1 MADITY
7 YASINNPSYNF
18 IDGNGNAT
26 TAIST
31 SSSVVSVSLKNND
44 VLYVT
49 SNANEYT
56 TQFTTKTWLYLEN
69 VTSVDEGV
77 NSLRAQNNTMTV
89 LMVVPPDCSM
99 LYETNTYKT
108 AVKYP
113 FSPARK
119 FSRSSNGDNTFL
131 LAYRDT
137 YTKST
142 VNISSAYDRVSIRNS
157 NGSLLETNQLT
168 KIISSSEVSSS
179 TFIDAS
185 SYSIVSSF
193 NLTRESS
200 DKFVS
205 KTYVDKTWYG
215 TLTNTSA
222 TSVKFNNTVTY
233 RAQDDGLYT
242 IYREKFNP
250 LHSAAEAVGILNRN
264 ITSQSYWATYNT
276 SVYYTN
282 TMTMKGVVADRD
294 GNVYYGDIYGRGASL
309 SLDNYTALSIPSII
323 TSVANKVKVG
333 TVDTSWF
340 NTLSTRSS
348 SSNETSTRETYI
360 EFNNHGID
368 DPVNGK
374 GGSFFMSTYTWV
386 SLSSFTKSASSIRTS
401 DVSIRVIDNYYEVT
415 RTTLDVDAAI
425 TFQEYVALYD
435 NKCSFSSS
443 VKTSVSETGNIYT
456 GNKSTSQSFN
466 SISSSSEINKKAIA
480 ISSTYTGSMY
490 ASVYNTEVS
499 VTNTASTTYTAT
511 RSTTSTQAYS
521 NLSTESCEVTS
532 YINMDGYSYYT
543 SFTGEL
549 AGLNRYG
556 DQLLYTSWVQSA
568 INYSS
573 TYEYRNSLS
582 QSIVKRVYK
591 TFGDPIN
598 STTVSQESLLSSTV
612 YRYTSKTSGST
623 ITYVSSYANSSANIP
638 EEYFSTYCT
647 TYKDITSS
655 WTYEGPDK
663 DDTSS
668 NPSYIFNVTVTSIG
682 TSSGTE
688 YVDSSS
694 TSSSRLNTLDYGGTT
709 YRLSDLISSKS
720 WINVGNTNFTENY
733 LYDYSVSSMFSYDD
747 TYIKSL
753 STYTTRLATSYTQPL
768 DTRQDYNSYSATK
781 STSLVGI
788 STGDRFIDRVE
799 ISRTYASSYS
809 VSNTVVY
816 YNGSTLDT
824 ISSRAELYDTSS
836 EQDIATVSRTFIS
849 SPSDLVTSSL
859 VINSTTETAGRGS
872 FVYSSRELVA
882 STSEQQNDTLVFAS
896 TFNTYSFYNS
906 SYTTSTLNTVEN
918 TLSATTY
925 EDWYNPVSWT
935 ETALSI
941 ATSTGVTETVVTNSG
956 VVSVTQSVT
965 YTPVYSTVDGVYVT
979 A

>member
-7 YASINNPSYNF
+7 YASINDPSYNF

-31 SSSVVSVSLKNND
+31 TTSTVSVSLKNND

-49 SNANEYT
+49 NNSARCDT
-56 TQFTTKTWLYLEN
+56 SSSSMTFLRLAPAK
-69 VTSVDEGV
+69 SVDEEV
-77 NSLRAQNNTMTV
+77 NSLRVQNDTMTI
-89 LMVVPPDCSM
+89 LMAVPPDCSM
-99 LYETNTYKT
+99 SYATHNYKT
-108 AVKYP
+108 IVEKP
-113 FSPARK
+113 FSPARR
-119 FSRSSNGDNTFL
+119 FSRDSNGDNLYL
-131 LAYRDT
+131 LAYRGT
-137 YTKST
+137 FTKST
-142 VNISSAYDRVSIRNS
+142 VNVSSAYDNVSIIDS
-157 NGSLLETNQLT
+157 NGSLLTTTQLT
-168 KIISSSEVSSS
+168 KIISSSEVSSY
-179 TFIDAS
+179 TFNEAS
-185 SYSIVSSF
+185 SYSVVTSATI
-193 NLTRESS
+193 TRESS
-200 DKFVS
+200 DEYVS

-215 TLTNTSA
+215 TLTGTSA
-222 TSVKFNNTVTY
+222 VFASIVTY

-242 IYREKFNP
+242 IHNVNFTPRY
-250 LHSAAEAVGILNRN
+250 AGAGAVGILNRN
-264 ITSQSYWATYNT
+264 ITSQSSWATYNT
-276 SVYYTN
+276 AVYYTN

-294 GNVYYGDIYGRGASL
+294 GNVYYGDIYGKGNQL
-309 SLDNYTALSIPSII
+309 YPDYNYTALGIPSII

-348 SSNETSTRETYI
+348 SSNEASTRETYI

-368 DPVNGK
+368 DPVNGE

-386 SLSSFTKSASSIRTS
+386 SVSKYSTATYSTRASSVNIY
-401 DVSIRVIDNYYEVT
+401 VVDNYEYVT
-415 RTTLDVDAAI
+415 TSALGIDAAVSFKEFRTI
-425 TFQEYVALYD
+425 YD

-443 VKTSVSETGNIYT
+443 VKTSTFRNTYT
-456 GNKSTSQSFN
+456 YSGKTSTSQSFN
-466 SISSSSEINKKAIA
+466 SISSSSTIGKTVAAIV
-480 ISSTYTGSMY
+480 SSYTGSMY
-490 ASVYNTEVS
+490 ASAYNDGVS

-511 RSTTSTQAYS
+511 MSTSISVAYS
-521 NLSTESCEVTS
+521 NMSTESCEVTS
-532 YINMDGYSYYT
+532 YINMNGYSYYT

-549 AGLNRYG
+549 AGQDSYG
-556 DQLLYTSWVQSA
+556 YQYLYTSWVQSA
-568 INYSS
+568 INESS
-573 TYEYRNSLS
+573 TYESRDALS
-582 QSIVKRVYK
+582 QSIVKIVYK

-623 ITYVSSYANSSANIP
+623 ITYVSSYANSSVNIP
-638 EEYFSTYCT
+638 EEYFSTYCA

-663 DDTSS
+663 NGD
-668 NPSYIFNVTVTSIG
+668 SYNFNVKVTSIG

-688 YVDSSS
+688 SVDSAS

-733 LYDYSVSSMFSYDD
+733 LYDYSVSSMFSFDD

-768 DTRQDYNSYSATK
+768 DTAQDYNSYSATK

-799 ISRTYASSYS
+799 ISRTYTSSYS

-824 ISSRAELYDTSS
+824 ISSRASLYDTSS
-836 EQDIATVSRTFIS
+836 EQDVSTVSRTFIS
-849 SPSDLVTSSL
+849 SPSDLTTSSL

>member
-1 MADITY
+1 MANITY
-7 YASINNPSYNF
+7 YASINDPSYNF

-26 TAIST
+26 TAVSTTTSTASISLVNNDIMYVTNNSTRCDTFST
-31 SSSVVSVSLKNND
+31 SMTFLRLAPAK
-44 VLYVT
+44 
-49 SNANEYT
+49 
-56 TQFTTKTWLYLEN
+56 
-69 VTSVDEGV
+69 SVDEEV
-77 NSLRAQNNTMTV
+77 NSLRVQNDKMTI
-89 LMVVPPDCSM
+89 LMAVPPDCSM
-99 LYETNTYKT
+99 SYETHNYKT
-108 AVKYP
+108 IVEKP
-113 FSPARK
+113 FSPARR
-119 FSRSSNGDNTFL
+119 FSRDSNLSGLFT

-142 VNISSAYDRVSIRNS
+142 VNISSAYDNVSIIDS
-157 NGSLLETNQLT
+157 NGSLLTTTQLT
-168 KIISSSEVSSS
+168 KIISSSEVSSY
-179 TFIDAS
+179 TFNDAS
-185 SYSIVSSF
+185 SYSIVTSTTI
-193 NLTRESS
+193 TRESS
-200 DKFVS
+200 DEYVS
-205 KTYVDKTWYG
+205 TTYVDKTWYG

-222 TSVKFNNTVTY
+222 VFVSNVTY

-242 IYREKFNP
+242 IYKVNFTPRY
-250 LHSAAEAVGILNRN
+250 AGAGAVGILNRN
-264 ITSQSYWATYNT
+264 ITSQSDWATYNT
-276 SVYYTN
+276 AVYYTN

-294 GNVYYGDIYGRGASL
+294 GNVYYGDIYGKGNQL
-309 SLDNYTALSIPSII
+309 YPDYNYSTLGVPSII
-323 TSVANKVKVG
+323 TSVGNKVKVG

-340 NTLSTRSS
+340 NTFSTRSS
-348 SSNETSTRETYI
+348 SSNTFSTRETYI

-368 DPVNGK
+368 DPVNGE
-374 GGSFFMSTYTWV
+374 GGSFFMSTYSWV
-386 SLSSFTKSASSIRTS
+386 SLSSYSTATYSTRTS
-401 DVSIRVIDNYYEVT
+401 SVSIYVVDNYEYLT
-415 RTTLDVDAAI
+415 SSTLGIDAAI
-425 TFQEYVALYD
+425 SFKEYRTIYD
-435 NKCSFSSS
+435 NKCSFSPSA
-443 VKTSVSETGNIYT
+443 KTSTFRNTYSYSGKT
-456 GNKSTSQSFN
+456 STSQSFN
-466 SISSSSEINKKAIA
+466 SISSSSKIDKTVAAIV
-480 ISSTYTGSMY
+480 SSYTGSMY
-490 ASVYNTEVS
+490 ASAYNDGVS

-511 RSTTSTQAYS
+511 MSASTSVAYS
-521 NLSTESCEVTS
+521 NTSTESCEVTS
-532 YINMDGYSYYT
+532 YINIDGYSYYT

-549 AGLNRYG
+549 AGPDSYG
-556 DQLLYTSWVQSA
+556 YQHLYTSWVQSA
-568 INYSS
+568 INESS
-573 TYEYRNSLS
+573 TYESRDALS

-612 YRYTSKTSGST
+612 YRYTTKTSGST
-623 ITYVSSYANSSANIP
+623 ITHVGSYANSSVNIP
-638 EEYFSTYCT
+638 EEYFSTHCA
-647 TYKDITSS
+647 TYRDITRSY
-655 WTYEGPDK
+655 TYEGPDK
-663 DDTSS
+663 DG
-668 NPSYIFNVTVTSIG
+668 NYYNFNVTVTSII

-694 TSSSRLNTLDYGGTT
+694 TSSSRLNTIDYGGTT

-733 LYDYSVSSMFSYDD
+733 SYDYSVSSMFSFDD

-768 DTRQDYNSYSATK
+768 DTAQDYNSYSVTR

-799 ISRTYASSYS
+799 ISRTYTSSYS
-809 VSNTVVY
+809 VSNTVAY

-849 SPSDLVTSSL
+849 SPSDLTTSSL

-896 TFNTYSFYNS
+896 TFNTMSFYNS

>member
-7 YASINNPSYNF
+7 YASINDPSYNF

-26 TAIST
+26 TAVST
-31 SSSVVSVSLKNND
+31 TTSTISVSLKNND

-49 SNANEYT
+49 NNSTRCDTSSSSMTFLRLAPA
-56 TQFTTKTWLYLEN
+56 
-69 VTSVDEGV
+69 TSVDEEV
-77 NSLRAQNNTMTV
+77 NSLRVQNDTMTI
-89 LMVVPPDCSM
+89 LMAVPPDCSM
-99 LYETNTYKT
+99 SYATHNYKT
-108 AVKYP
+108 IVNKP
-113 FSPARK
+113 FSPARR
-119 FSRSSNGDNTFL
+119 FSRDSNGDNLYL
-131 LAYRDT
+131 LAYRNT
-137 YTKST
+137 FTKST
-142 VNISSAYDRVSIRNS
+142 VNISSAYDNVSIIDS
-157 NGSLLETNQLT
+157 NGSLLTTTQLT
-168 KIISSSEVSSS
+168 KILSSSEVSSY
-179 TFIDAS
+179 TFNDAS
-185 SYSIVSSF
+185 SYSIVTSATI
-193 NLTRESS
+193 TRESS
-200 DKFVS
+200 DEYVS

-215 TLTNTSA
+215 TLTGTSA
-222 TSVKFNNTVTY
+222 VFASIITY
-233 RAQDDGLYT
+233 KAQDDGLYT
-242 IYREKFNP
+242 IHNVNFTPRY
-250 LHSAAEAVGILNRN
+250 AGAGAVGVLNRN
-264 ITSQSYWATYNT
+264 ITSQSDWATYNT
-276 SVYYTN
+276 AVYYTN

-294 GNVYYGDIYGRGASL
+294 GNVYYGDIYGKGNQL
-309 SLDNYTALSIPSII
+309 YPDYNYTTLGIPSII

-348 SSNETSTRETYI
+348 SSNEASTRETYI

-368 DPVNGK
+368 DSVNGK

-386 SLSSFTKSASSIRTS
+386 SLSKYSTATYSTRTS
-401 DVSIRVIDNYYEVT
+401 SVNIYVVDNYEYVT
-415 RTTLDVDAAI
+415 TSTLGIDAAI
-425 TFQEYVALYD
+425 SFKEYGTIYD

-443 VKTSVSETGNIYT
+443 VKTSTFRNTYT
-456 GNKSTSQSFN
+456 YSGKTSTSQSFN
-466 SISSSSEINKKAIA
+466 SISSSSEIDKTVAAIV
-480 ISSTYTGSMY
+480 SSYTGSMY
-490 ASVYNTEVS
+490 ASAYNDGVS

-511 RSTTSTQAYS
+511 MSTSTSVAYS
-521 NLSTESCEVTS
+521 NTSTESCEVTS
-532 YINMDGYSYYT
+532 YINMNGYSYYT

-549 AGLNRYG
+549 AGQDSYG
-556 DQLLYTSWVQSA
+556 YQHLYTSWVQSA
-568 INYSS
+568 INESS
-573 TYEYRNSLS
+573 TYEYRDALS
-582 QSIVKRVYK
+582 QSIVKIVYK

-623 ITYVSSYANSSANIP
+623 ITYISSYANSSVNIP

-663 DDTSS
+663 ANGD
-668 NPSYIFNVTVTSIG
+668 SYNFNVTVTSIG
-682 TSSGTE
+682 TSSGIE
-688 YVDSSS
+688 SVDSAS
-694 TSSSRLNTLDYGGTT
+694 TSSSRLNTIDYGGTT

-733 LYDYSVSSMFSYDD
+733 LYDYSVSSMFSFDD
-747 TYIKSL
+747 TYIQSL
-753 STYTTRLATSYTQPL
+753 STYTTRLATSYTHSL

-799 ISRTYASSYS
+799 ISRTYTSSYS
-809 VSNTVVY
+809 VSNTVAY

-849 SPSDLVTSSL
+849 SPSDLATSSL

>member
-7 YASINNPSYNF
+7 YASINDPSYNF

-26 TAIST
+26 TAVST
-31 SSSVVSVSLKNND
+31 TTSTISVSLKNNN

-49 SNANEYT
+49 NNNT
-56 TQFTTKTWLYLEN
+56 TRCDTSSSSMTFLRLAPA
-69 VTSVDEGV
+69 TSVDEEV
-77 NSLRAQNNTMTV
+77 NSLRVQNDTMTI

-99 LYETNTYKT
+99 SYETHNYKT
-108 AVKYP
+108 AVNKP
-113 FSPARK
+113 FSPARR
-119 FSRSSNGDNTFL
+119 FSRYSSDDDL
-131 LAYRDT
+131 YILAYRDT

-142 VNISSAYDRVSIRNS
+142 VNISSAYDNVSIIDSNS
-157 NGSLLETNQLT
+157 SLLTTTQLT
-168 KIISSSEVSSS
+168 KILSSSEVSSY
-179 TFIDAS
+179 TFNDNS
-185 SYSIVSSF
+185 SYSVVTNVNI
-193 NLTRESS
+193 TREPS
-200 DKFVS
+200 DEYVS
-205 KTYVDKTWYG
+205 KTYGDKTWYG
-215 TLTNTSA
+215 TLNDTSA
-222 TSVKFNNTVTY
+222 VFVSNVTY

-242 IYREKFNP
+242 I
-250 LHSAAEAVGILNRN
+250 HSVNFTPRYANAGAVGVLNRN
-264 ITSQSYWATYNT
+264 ITSQSDWATYNT
-276 SVYYTN
+276 YVYYTN

-294 GNVYYGDIYGRGASL
+294 GNVYYGDIYGKGNQLYPDYNYSTL
-309 SLDNYTALSIPSII
+309 SVPSII

-348 SSNETSTRETYI
+348 SSNATSTRETYI

-368 DPVNGK
+368 DPANGK
-374 GGSFFMSTYTWV
+374 GGSFFMSTYPWV
-386 SLSSFTKSASSIRTS
+386 SVSSYSSATYSTRTS
-401 DVSIRVIDNYYEVT
+401 SVSVYAVDNYEYI
-415 RTTLDVDAAI
+415 TTSTLGIDAAI
-425 TFQEYVALYD
+425 SFKEYRTIYD

-443 VKTSVSETGNIYT
+443 VKTSTFRNTYSYSGRT
-456 GNKSTSQSFN
+456 STSQSFN
-466 SISSSSEINKKAIA
+466 SVSSSSKIDKTVAAIV
-480 ISSTYTGSMY
+480 SSYTGSMY
-490 ASVYNTEVS
+490 ASAYNEGVS

-511 RSTTSTQAYS
+511 MSASTSVAYS
-521 NLSTESCEVTS
+521 NTSTESCEVTS
-532 YINMDGYSYYT
+532 YINMNGYSYYT

-549 AGLNRYG
+549 AGSDSYG
-556 DQLLYTSWVQSA
+556 YQHLYTSWVQSA
-568 INYSS
+568 INESS
-573 TYEYRNSLS
+573 TYESRNALS
-582 QSIVKRVYK
+582 QSIVKVVYK

-598 STTVSQESLLSSTV
+598 STTVSQESILSSTV

-623 ITYVSSYANSSANIP
+623 ITHVGSYANSSVNIP

-647 TYKDITSS
+647 TYKDTTSS

-663 DDTSS
+663 NGDYY
-668 NPSYIFNVTVTSIG
+668 NFNVKVTSIG

-694 TSSSRLNTLDYGGTT
+694 TSSSRLNTIDYGGTT

-733 LYDYSVSSMFSYDD
+733 LYDYSVSSMFSFND
-747 TYIKSL
+747 TYIQSL

-768 DTRQDYNSYSATK
+768 DTAQDYNSYSATK
-781 STSLVGI
+781 STSLVEI

-799 ISRTYASSYS
+799 ISRTYTSSYS
-809 VSNTVVY
+809 VTNTVAY

-849 SPSDLVTSSL
+849 SPSDLTTSSL
-859 VINSTTETAGRGS
+859 VINSTTETAGSGS

-906 SYTTSTLNTVEN
+906 SYTTSTFNTVEN

-941 ATSTGVTETVVTNSG
+941 ATSTGATETVATNSG
-956 VVSVTQSVT
+956 VVSVTQSISF
-965 YTPVYSTVDGVYVT
+965 TPVYSTVDGVYVT

>member
-7 YASINNPSYNF
+7 YASINDPSYNF

-26 TAIST
+26 TAVST
-31 SSSVVSVSLKNND
+31 TTSTVSVSLKNND

-49 SNANEYT
+49 NNSTRCDTSSISMTFLRLAPAN
-56 TQFTTKTWLYLEN
+56 
-69 VTSVDEGV
+69 SVDEGV
-77 NSLRAQNNTMTV
+77 NSLRVQNDTMTI
-89 LMVVPPDCSM
+89 LMAVPPDCSM
-99 LYETNTYKT
+99 SYATHPYKT
-108 AVKYP
+108 IVNKP
-113 FSPARK
+113 FSPARR
-119 FSRSSNGDNTFL
+119 FSRDSNGDNLYL
-131 LAYRDT
+131 LAYRNT
-137 YTKST
+137 FTKST
-142 VNISSAYDRVSIRNS
+142 VNVSSAYDNVSIIDSNS
-157 NGSLLETNQLT
+157 SLLTTTQLT
-168 KIISSSEVSSS
+168 KILSSSEVSSY
-179 TFIDAS
+179 TFNDVS
-185 SYSIVSSF
+185 SYSVVTSTTI
-193 NLTRESS
+193 TRESS
-200 DKFVS
+200 DEYVN
-205 KTYVDKTWYG
+205 KTYGDKTWYG
-215 TLTNTSA
+215 TLANTSA
-222 TSVKFNNTVTY
+222 VFVSNVTY

-242 IYREKFNP
+242 TYSVNFMPRY
-250 LHSAAEAVGILNRN
+250 AGAGAVGILNRN
-264 ITSQSYWATYNT
+264 ITSQSDWATSNPD
-276 SVYYTN
+276 VYYTN

-294 GNVYYGDIYGRGASL
+294 GNVYYGDIYGKGNQLYPDSH
-309 SLDNYTALSIPSII
+309 YTTLGIPSII
-323 TSVANKVKVG
+323 TSVTNKVKVG

-340 NTLSTRSS
+340 STLSTRSS
-348 SSNETSTRETYI
+348 SSNEASTRETYI

-386 SLSSFTKSASSIRTS
+386 SLSKYSTATYSTRASSVNIY
-401 DVSIRVIDNYYEVT
+401 VVDNYEYVT
-415 RTTLDVDAAI
+415 TSALGIDAAVS
-425 TFQEYVALYD
+425 FKEYGTIYD

-443 VKTSVSETGNIYT
+443 VKTSTFRNTYT
-456 GNKSTSQSFN
+456 YSGKTSTSQSFN
-466 SISSSSEINKKAIA
+466 SISSSYTIDKTVAAIV
-480 ISSTYTGSMY
+480 SSYTGSMY
-490 ASVYNTEVS
+490 ASAYNDGVS

-511 RSTTSTQAYS
+511 MSASTSVAYS
-521 NLSTESCEVTS
+521 NMSIESCEVTS
-532 YINMDGYSYYT
+532 YINMNGYSYYT

-549 AGLNRYG
+549 AGQDSYG
-556 DQLLYTSWVQSA
+556 YQYLYTSWVQSA
-568 INYSS
+568 INESS
-573 TYEYRNSLS
+573 TYESRDALS
-582 QSIVKRVYK
+582 QSIVKIVYK

-623 ITYVSSYANSSANIP
+623 ITHVSSYANSSVNIP
-638 EEYFSTYCT
+638 EEYFSTYCA

-663 DDTSS
+663 TNGD
-668 NPSYIFNVTVTSIG
+668 SYNFNVTVTSIG

-688 YVDSSS
+688 SVGSSS

-709 YRLSDLISSKS
+709 YRLSGLISSKS

-733 LYDYSVSSMFSYDD
+733 LYDYSVSSMFSFND
-747 TYIKSL
+747 TYIQSL
-753 STYTTRLATSYTQPL
+753 STYTTRLATSYTHSL

-799 ISRTYASSYS
+799 ISRTYTSSYS

-816 YNGSTLDT
+816 YNDSTLDT

-849 SPSDLVTSSL
+849 SPSDLATSSL

-925 EDWYNPVSWT
+925 EDWYSPVSWT

>member
-26 TAIST
+26 TAVSTTTSTANISLVNNVMYVTNNSTRCDTFST
-31 SSSVVSVSLKNND
+31 SMTGLR
-44 VLYVT
+44 LAAT
-49 SNANEYT
+49 
-56 TQFTTKTWLYLEN
+56 
-69 VTSVDEGV
+69 TSVAEEV
-77 NSLRAQNNTMTV
+77 NSLRVQNNTMTI

-99 LYETNTYKT
+99 SYETHNYKT
-108 AVKYP
+108 IVNKP

-119 FSRSSNGDNTFL
+119 FSRDSNLSDLFT

-142 VNISSAYDRVSIRNS
+142 VNISSAYDNVSIIDS
-157 NGSLLETNQLT
+157 NGSLLTTTQLT
-168 KIISSSEVSSS
+168 KIISSSEVSSY
-179 TFIDAS
+179 TFNDAS
-185 SYSIVSSF
+185 SYSIVTSVTI
-193 NLTRESS
+193 TRESS
-200 DKFVS
+200 DEYVS
-205 KTYVDKTWYG
+205 KAYVDKTWYG

-222 TSVKFNNTVTY
+222 VFVSIVTY

-242 IYREKFNP
+242 INNVNFTPRYVV
-250 LHSAAEAVGILNRN
+250 AGAVGILNRN
-264 ITSQSYWATYNT
+264 ITSQSDWATYNT
-276 SVYYTN
+276 AVYYTN

-294 GNVYYGDIYGRGASL
+294 GNVYYGDIYGKGNQL
-309 SLDNYTALSIPSII
+309 HPDYNYSTLGVPSII
-323 TSVANKVKVG
+323 TKVANKVKVS

-340 NTLSTRSS
+340 NTFSTRSS
-348 SSNETSTRETYI
+348 SSNEASTRETYI

-368 DPVNGK
+368 DPVNGE
-374 GGSFFMSTYTWV
+374 GGSFFMSTYSWV
-386 SLSSFTKSASSIRTS
+386 SLSSYSTSTYSTRTSSVSIYVVDNYEDLTSSILS
-401 DVSIRVIDNYYEVT
+401 
-415 RTTLDVDAAI
+415 VDAAI
-425 TFQEYVALYD
+425 AFKEYRTVYD
-435 NKCSFSSS
+435 NKCSFSPS
-443 VKTSVSETGNIYT
+443 VKTSTFRNTYSYSGKT
-456 GNKSTSQSFN
+456 STSQSFN
-466 SISSSSEINKKAIA
+466 SISSSSKIDKTVAAIV
-480 ISSTYTGSMY
+480 STYTGSMY
-490 ASVYNTEVS
+490 ASAYNDGVS
-499 VTNTASTTYTAT
+499 VTNTTSTTYTAT
-511 RSTTSTQAYS
+511 MSSTSSVAYS
-521 NLSTESCEVTS
+521 NMSTESCEVTS

-549 AGLNRYG
+549 AGQDSYG
-556 DQLLYTSWVQSA
+556 HQHLYTSWVQSA
-568 INYSS
+568 INESS
-573 TYEYRNSLS
+573 TYEYRNGLS
-582 QSIVKRVYK
+582 QAIVKRVYK

-612 YRYTSKTSGST
+612 YRYTSKTGGST

-638 EEYFSTYCT
+638 EEYFSTYYT
-647 TYKDITSS
+647 TYKDITRSY
-655 WTYEGPDK
+655 TYEGPDK
-663 DDTSS
+663 D
-668 NPSYIFNVTVTSIG
+668 NYYYNFNVTVTSIG
-682 TSSGTE
+682 SSSGTE

-694 TSSSRLNTLDYGGTT
+694 TSSSRLNTIDYGGTT

-733 LYDYSVSSMFSYDD
+733 LYDYSVSSMFSFDD

-768 DTRQDYNSYSATK
+768 DTAQDYNSYSATK

-809 VSNTVVY
+809 VSNTVAY

-849 SPSDLVTSSL
+849 SPSDLITSSL

-882 STSEQQNDTLVFAS
+882 STSEQQNDTLIFAS

-956 VVSVTQSVT
+956 VVSVTQSIT

>member
-26 TAIST
+26 TAVST
-31 SSSVVSVSLKNND
+31 TTSTVSVSLKNND

-49 SNANEYT
+49 NNSTRCDTFSSSMTFLRLAPA
-56 TQFTTKTWLYLEN
+56 K
-69 VTSVDEGV
+69 SVDEEV
-77 NSLRAQNNTMTV
+77 NSLRVQNDTMTI
-89 LMVVPPDCSM
+89 LMAVPPDCSM
-99 LYETNTYKT
+99 SYETHNYKT
-108 AVKYP
+108 IVEKP

-119 FSRSSNGDNTFL
+119 FSRDSNLSDLFT
-131 LAYRDT
+131 LAYRGT
-137 YTKST
+137 FTKST
-142 VNISSAYDRVSIRNS
+142 VNISSAYDNVSIIDSNS
-157 NGSLLETNQLT
+157 SLLTTTQLT
-168 KIISSSEVSSS
+168 KIISSSEVSSY
-179 TFIDAS
+179 TFNEAS
-185 SYSIVSSF
+185 SYSIVTSATI
-193 NLTRESS
+193 TRESS
-200 DKFVS
+200 DEYVS

-215 TLTNTSA
+215 TLTGTSA
-222 TSVKFNNTVTY
+222 VFVSNVTY

-242 IYREKFNP
+242 IHGVNFTPRYAK
-250 LHSAAEAVGILNRN
+250 AGAVGILNRN
-264 ITSQSYWATYNT
+264 ITSQSDWATYNT
-276 SVYYTN
+276 AVYYTN

-294 GNVYYGDIYGRGASL
+294 GNVYYGDIYGKGNQLYPDA
-309 SLDNYTALSIPSII
+309 NYSTLGVPSII

-348 SSNETSTRETYI
+348 SSNEASTRETYI

-368 DPVNGK
+368 DPVNGE

-386 SLSSFTKSASSIRTS
+386 SLSKYSTAAYSTRASS
-401 DVSIRVIDNYYEVT
+401 VSIYVVDNYEYLT
-415 RTTLDVDAAI
+415 SSTLGIDAAI
-425 TFQEYVALYD
+425 SFKEFRTIYD

-443 VKTSVSETGNIYT
+443 VKTSTFRNTYT
-456 GNKSTSQSFN
+456 YSGKTSTSQSFN
-466 SISSSSEINKKAIA
+466 SISSSSEIDKTVAAIV
-480 ISSTYTGSMY
+480 SSYTGSMY
-490 ASVYNTEVS
+490 ASAYNDGVS

-511 RSTTSTQAYS
+511 MSTSISVAYS
-521 NLSTESCEVTS
+521 NTSTESCEVTS
-532 YINMDGYSYYT
+532 YINKDGYSYYT

-549 AGLNRYG
+549 AGQDSYG
-556 DQLLYTSWVQSA
+556 YQYLYTSWIQSA
-568 INYSS
+568 INESS
-573 TYEYRNSLS
+573 TYEYRDALS
-582 QSIVKRVYK
+582 QSIVRIVYK

-623 ITYVSSYANSSANIP
+623 ITYVSSYANSSVNIP
-638 EEYFSTYCT
+638 EEYFSTHCA

-663 DDTSS
+663 TNGD
-668 NPSYIFNVTVTSIG
+668 SYNFNVTVTSIG

-694 TSSSRLNTLDYGGTT
+694 TSSSRLNTIDYGGTT

-733 LYDYSVSSMFSYDD
+733 LYDYSVSSMFSFND

-768 DTRQDYNSYSATK
+768 DTAQDYNSYSATK

-788 STGDRFIDRVE
+788 STGDRFIDRIE
-799 ISRTYASSYS
+799 ISRTYTSSYS

-849 SPSDLVTSSL
+849 SPSDLATSSL
-859 VINSTTETAGRGS
+859 VINSTTETTGIGS

-925 EDWYNPVSWT
+925 EGWYNPVSWT

>member
-7 YASINNPSYNF
+7 YASINDPSYNF

-26 TAIST
+26 TAVST
-31 SSSVVSVSLKNND
+31 TTSTVNVSLINND

-49 SNANEYT
+49 NNSTRCDTMASSMT
-56 TQFTTKTWLYLEN
+56 FLRLAPA
-69 VTSVDEGV
+69 TSVDEGV
-77 NSLRAQNNTMTV
+77 NSLRVQNDAMTI
-89 LMVVPPDCSM
+89 LMAVPPDCSM
-99 LYETNTYKT
+99 SYETHNYKT
-108 AVKYP
+108 IVNKP

-119 FSRSSNGDNTFL
+119 FSRDSNLSDLFT

-142 VNISSAYDRVSIRNS
+142 VNVSSAYDNVSIIDS
-157 NGSLLETNQLT
+157 NGSLLTTTQLT
-168 KIISSSEVSSS
+168 KIISSSEVSSY
-179 TFIDAS
+179 TFNDNS
-185 SYSIVSSF
+185 SYSIVTSTTI
-193 NLTRESS
+193 TRESS
-200 DKFVS
+200 DEYVS

-215 TLTNTSA
+215 TLTGTSA
-222 TSVKFNNTVTY
+222 VFASNVTY

-242 IYREKFNP
+242 IYRVNFTPRYAN
-250 LHSAAEAVGILNRN
+250 AGAVGILNRN
-264 ITSQSYWATYNT
+264 ITSQSDWATHNT
-276 SVYYTN
+276 AVHYTN

-294 GNVYYGDIYGRGASL
+294 GNVYYGDIYGKGNQL
-309 SLDNYTALSIPSII
+309 YPDYNYTALGIPSII

-340 NTLSTRSS
+340 STLSTRSS
-348 SSNETSTRETYI
+348 SSNEASTRETYI

-386 SLSSFTKSASSIRTS
+386 SVSKYSTAAYSTRTS
-401 DVSIRVIDNYYEVT
+401 YVNIYVVDNYEYVT
-415 RTTLDVDAAI
+415 TSTLGIDAAI
-425 TFQEYVALYD
+425 SFKEYGTIYD

-443 VKTSVSETGNIYT
+443 VKTSTFRNTYT
-456 GNKSTSQSFN
+456 YSGKTSTSQSFI
-466 SISSSSEINKKAIA
+466 SISSSSEIDKTVAA
-480 ISSTYTGSMY
+480 LVSSYTGSMY
-490 ASVYNTEVS
+490 ASAYNDGVS

-511 RSTTSTQAYS
+511 MSASTSIAYS
-521 NLSTESCEVTS
+521 NTSTESCEVTS

-549 AGLNRYG
+549 AGQDSHGY
-556 DQLLYTSWVQSA
+556 QYLYTSWVQSA
-568 INYSS
+568 INESS
-573 TYEYRNSLS
+573 TYESRDALS
-582 QSIVKRVYK
+582 QSIVKIVYK

-612 YRYTSKTSGST
+612 YRYTSKTGGST
-623 ITYVSSYANSSANIP
+623 ITYVSSYANSSVNIP
-638 EEYFSTYCT
+638 EEYFSTYCA

-663 DDTSS
+663 NGDYY
-668 NPSYIFNVTVTSIG
+668 NFNVKVTSIG

-688 YVDSSS
+688 SVDLAS

-709 YRLSDLISSKS
+709 YRLSNLISSKS

-733 LYDYSVSSMFSYDD
+733 LYDYSVSSMFSFND

-753 STYTTRLATSYTQPL
+753 STYTTRLATSYTRSL

-809 VSNTVVY
+809 VSNTIVY

-849 SPSDLVTSSL
+849 SPSDLATSSL
-859 VINSTTETAGRGS
+859 VIDSTTETAGRGS

-941 ATSTGVTETVVTNSG
+941 ATSTGVTETAVTNSG

>member
-7 YASINNPSYNF
+7 YASINDPSYNF

-31 SSSVVSVSLKNND
+31 TTSTVSVSLKNND

-49 SNANEYT
+49 NNSTRCDTSSSSMTFLRLAPAN
-56 TQFTTKTWLYLEN
+56 
-69 VTSVDEGV
+69 SVDEEV
-77 NSLRAQNNTMTV
+77 NSLRVQNDTMTI
-89 LMVVPPDCSM
+89 LMAVPPDCSM
-99 LYETNTYKT
+99 SYATHNYKT
-108 AVKYP
+108 IVNKP
-113 FSPARK
+113 FSPARR
-119 FSRSSNGDNTFL
+119 FSRDSNGDNLYL
-131 LAYRDT
+131 LAYRGT
-137 YTKST
+137 FTKST
-142 VNISSAYDRVSIRNS
+142 VNVSSAYDNVSIIDSNS
-157 NGSLLETNQLT
+157 SLLTTTQLT
-168 KIISSSEVSSS
+168 KIISSSEVSSY
-179 TFIDAS
+179 TFNEAS
-185 SYSIVSSF
+185 SYSIVTSATI
-193 NLTRESS
+193 TRESS
-200 DKFVS
+200 DEYVS

-215 TLTNTSA
+215 TLTGTSA
-222 TSVKFNNTVTY
+222 VFASIVTY
-233 RAQDDGLYT
+233 KAQDDGLYT
-242 IYREKFNP
+242 IHGVNFTPRYAN
-250 LHSAAEAVGILNRN
+250 AGAVGILNRN
-264 ITSQSYWATYNT
+264 ITSQSDWATYNT
-276 SVYYTN
+276 AVYYTN

-294 GNVYYGDIYGRGASL
+294 GNVYYGDIYGKGNQL
-309 SLDNYTALSIPSII
+309 YPDYNYTGLGIPSII

-368 DPVNGK
+368 DPVKGE

-386 SLSSFTKSASSIRTS
+386 SVSRYSSATYSTRTS
-401 DVSIRVIDNYYEVT
+401 SVNIYVVDNYEYVT
-415 RTTLDVDAAI
+415 TSTLGIDAAI
-425 TFQEYVALYD
+425 SFKEFRTIYD

-443 VKTSVSETGNIYT
+443 VKTSTFRNTYT
-456 GNKSTSQSFN
+456 YSGKTSTSQSFN
-466 SISSSSEINKKAIA
+466 SISSSSTIDKTVAAIV
-480 ISSTYTGSMY
+480 SSYTGSMY
-490 ASVYNTEVS
+490 ASAYNDGVS

-511 RSTTSTQAYS
+511 MSTSISVAYS
-521 NLSTESCEVTS
+521 NTSTESCEVTS
-532 YINMDGYSYYT
+532 YINMNGYSYYT

-549 AGLNRYG
+549 AGQDSYG
-556 DQLLYTSWVQSA
+556 YQYLYTSWVQSA
-568 INYSS
+568 INESS
-573 TYEYRNSLS
+573 TYESRDALS
-582 QSIVKRVYK
+582 QSIVKIVYK

-623 ITYVSSYANSSANIP
+623 ITHVSSYANSSVNIP
-638 EEYFSTYCT
+638 EEYFSTYCA

-663 DDTSS
+663 NGD
-668 NPSYIFNVTVTSIG
+668 SYNFNVKVTSIG

-709 YRLSDLISSKS
+709 YRLSGLISSKS

-733 LYDYSVSSMFSYDD
+733 LYDYSVSSMFSFND
-747 TYIKSL
+747 TYIQSL

-768 DTRQDYNSYSATK
+768 DTSQDYNSYSATK

-799 ISRTYASSYS
+799 ISRTYTSSYS

-849 SPSDLVTSSL
+849 SPSDLATSSL

>member
-26 TAIST
+26 TAVST
-31 SSSVVSVSLKNND
+31 TTSTVSVSLKNND

-49 SNANEYT
+49 NNSTRCDTFSSSMTFLRLAPA
-56 TQFTTKTWLYLEN
+56 K
-69 VTSVDEGV
+69 SVDEEV
-77 NSLRAQNNTMTV
+77 NSLRVQNDTMTI
-89 LMVVPPDCSM
+89 LMAVPPDCSM
-99 LYETNTYKT
+99 SYETHNYKT
-108 AVKYP
+108 IVEKP

-119 FSRSSNGDNTFL
+119 FSRDSNLSDLFT
-131 LAYRDT
+131 LAYRGT
-137 YTKST
+137 FTKST
-142 VNISSAYDRVSIRNS
+142 VNVSSAYDNVSIIDSNS
-157 NGSLLETNQLT
+157 SLLTTTQLT
-168 KIISSSEVSSS
+168 KIISSSEVSSY
-179 TFIDAS
+179 TFNEAS
-185 SYSIVSSF
+185 SYSVATSTTI
-193 NLTRESS
+193 TRESS
-200 DKFVS
+200 DEYVN
-205 KTYVDKTWYG
+205 KTYADKTWYG
-215 TLTNTSA
+215 TLANTSA
-222 TSVKFNNTVTY
+222 VFASNVTY

-242 IYREKFNP
+242 INSVNFTPRYAN
-250 LHSAAEAVGILNRN
+250 AGAVGILNRN
-264 ITSQSYWATYNT
+264 ITSQSDWATRST
-276 SVYYTN
+276 AVYYTS

-294 GNVYYGDIYGRGASL
+294 GNVYYGDIYGKGNQL
-309 SLDNYTALSIPSII
+309 HPDYNYTSLGIPAII

-348 SSNETSTRETYI
+348 SFNETSTRETYI

-368 DPVNGK
+368 DPVDGE

-386 SLSSFTKSASSIRTS
+386 SVSKYSTATYSTRASSVNIY
-401 DVSIRVIDNYYEVT
+401 VVDNYEYVT
-415 RTTLDVDAAI
+415 TSALGIDAAI
-425 TFQEYVALYD
+425 SFKEFRTIYD

-443 VKTSVSETGNIYT
+443 VKTSTFRNTYT
-456 GNKSTSQSFN
+456 YSGKTSTSQSFN
-466 SISSSSEINKKAIA
+466 SISSSSTIDKTVAAIV
-480 ISSTYTGSMY
+480 SSYTGSIY
-490 ASVYNTEVS
+490 ASAYNDGVS

-511 RSTTSTQAYS
+511 MASTSSIAYS
-521 NLSTESCEVTS
+521 NMATESCEVTS
-532 YINMDGYSYYT
+532 YINMNGYSYYT

-549 AGLNRYG
+549 AGQDSYG
-556 DQLLYTSWVQSA
+556 YQYLYTSWVQSA
-568 INYSS
+568 INESS
-573 TYEYRNSLS
+573 TYEYRDALS
-582 QSIVKRVYK
+582 QSIVKKVYK

-612 YRYTSKTSGST
+612 YRYTSKTSGSI
-623 ITYVSSYANSSANIP
+623 ITHVGSYTNSSVNIP
-638 EEYFSTYCT
+638 EEYFSTHCA

-663 DDTSS
+663 NGDYY
-668 NPSYIFNVTVTSIG
+668 NFNVKVTSIG

-694 TSSSRLNTLDYGGTT
+694 TSSSRLNTIDYGGTT

-733 LYDYSVSSMFSYDD
+733 LYDYSVSSMFSFND
-747 TYIKSL
+747 TYIQSL

-768 DTRQDYNSYSATK
+768 DTAQDYNSYSATK

-799 ISRTYASSYS
+799 ISRTYTSSYS

-836 EQDIATVSRTFIS
+836 EQGIATVSRTFIS
-849 SPSDLVTSSL
+849 SPSDLTTSSL

-935 ETALSI
+935 ETTLSI

>member
-7 YASINNPSYNF
+7 YASINDPSYNF

-31 SSSVVSVSLKNND
+31 TTSTASLSLKNND

-49 SNANEYT
+49 NNSIRCDTSSSSMTFLRLAPA
-56 TQFTTKTWLYLEN
+56 K
-69 VTSVDEGV
+69 SVDEEV
-77 NSLRAQNNTMTV
+77 NSLRVQNDTMTI
-89 LMVVPPDCSM
+89 LMAVPPAYSM
-99 LYETNTYKT
+99 SYETHNYKT
-108 AVKYP
+108 IVEKP
-113 FSPARK
+113 FSPARR
-119 FSRSSNGDNTFL
+119 FSRDSNGDNLYL
-131 LAYRDT
+131 LAYRNT
-137 YTKST
+137 FTKST
-142 VNISSAYDRVSIRNS
+142 VNISSAYDNASIIDS
-157 NGSLLETNQLT
+157 NGSLVTTTQLT
-168 KIISSSEVSSS
+168 KIISSSEVSSY
-179 TFIDAS
+179 TFNDAS
-185 SYSIVSSF
+185 SYSIVTYTT
-193 NLTRESS
+193 LTRESS
-200 DKFVS
+200 DKYVS
-205 KTYVDKTWYG
+205 NTYVDKTWYG
-215 TLTNTSA
+215 TLTGTSA
-222 TSVKFNNTVTY
+222 MFVSNVTY

-242 IYREKFNP
+242 IHGVNFTPRY
-250 LHSAAEAVGILNRN
+250 AGAGAVGILNRN
-264 ITSQSYWATYNT
+264 ITSQSDWATYNT
-276 SVYYTN
+276 AVYYTN

-294 GNVYYGDIYGRGASL
+294 GNVYYGDIYGKGNQL
-309 SLDNYTALSIPSII
+309 QPDYNYTALGVPSII
-323 TSVANKVKVG
+323 TKVANKVKVS

-340 NTLSTRSS
+340 NTFSTRSS

-368 DPVNGK
+368 DPVNGE

-386 SLSSFTKSASSIRTS
+386 SLSSYSTSTYSTRTSSVSIYVVDNHEYLTSSILS
-401 DVSIRVIDNYYEVT
+401 
-415 RTTLDVDAAI
+415 VDAAI
-425 TFQEYVALYD
+425 AFKEYRTVYD
-435 NKCSFSSS
+435 NKCSFSPS
-443 VKTSVSETGNIYT
+443 VKTSTFRNTYSYSGKT
-456 GNKSTSQSFN
+456 SSSQSFN
-466 SISSSSEINKKAIA
+466 SISSSSKIDKTVAAIV
-480 ISSTYTGSMY
+480 STYTGSMY
-490 ASVYNTEVS
+490 ASAYNDGVS
-499 VTNTASTTYTAT
+499 VTNTTSTTYTAT
-511 RSTTSTQAYS
+511 MSSTSSVAYS
-521 NLSTESCEVTS
+521 NTSTASCEVTS

-549 AGLNRYG
+549 AGQDRYG
-556 DQLLYTSWVQSA
+556 NQLLYTSWVQSA
-568 INYSS
+568 INKSS
-573 TYEYRNSLS
+573 TYESRNGLS
-582 QSIVKRVYK
+582 QSIVKEVYK

-623 ITYVSSYANSSANIP
+623 ITHVSSYANSSVNIP

-663 DDTSS
+663 DGGYYS
-668 NPSYIFNVTVTSIG
+668 FNVTVTSIG
-682 TSSGTE
+682 TSSSTKYIG
-688 YVDSSS
+688 SSS
-694 TSSSRLNTLDYGGTT
+694 MSSSRLNTIDYGGTT

-733 LYDYSVSSMFSYDD
+733 LYDYSVSSMFSFDD

-799 ISRTYASSYS
+799 ISRTYTSSYS

-849 SPSDLVTSSL
+849 SPSDLTTSSL

-941 ATSTGVTETVVTNSG
+941 ATSTGVTETAVTNSG

-965 YTPVYSTVDGVYVT
+965 YTPVYSTVDGIYVT

>member
-7 YASINNPSYNF
+7 YASINDPSYNF

-26 TAIST
+26 TAVSTTTSTASISL
-31 SSSVVSVSLKNND
+31 VNND
-44 VLYVT
+44 VMYVT
-49 SNANEYT
+49 NNSTRCDTFSTSMTGLRLAT
-56 TQFTTKTWLYLEN
+56 AK
-69 VTSVDEGV
+69 SVDEEV
-77 NSLRAQNNTMTV
+77 NSLRVQNDTMTV

-99 LYETNTYKT
+99 SYETHSYKT
-108 AVKYP
+108 AVSYP
-113 FSPARK
+113 FSPARR
-119 FSRSSNGDNTFL
+119 FSRYSNLSNLFT

-142 VNISSAYDRVSIRNS
+142 VNISSAYDNVSIIDS
-157 NGSLLETNQLT
+157 NGSLLTTTQLT
-168 KIISSSEVSSS
+168 KIISSSEVSSY
-179 TFIDAS
+179 TFNDVS
-185 SYSIVSSF
+185 SYSIDAYF

-200 DKFVS
+200 DEFIS

-222 TSVKFNNTVTY
+222 TMGQFECSATY
-233 RAQDDGLYT
+233 SAQDDGLYT
-242 IYREKFNP
+242 IYNEQFKPRF
-250 LHSAAEAVGILNRN
+250 HDAEAVGILNRN
-264 ITSQSYWATYNT
+264 ITSQSDWATYNT
-276 SVYYTN
+276 YAYYTN

-294 GNVYYGDIYGRGASL
+294 GNVYYGDIYGRGAKL
-309 SLDNYTALSIPSII
+309 LPDVYTTFSIPAII
-323 TSVANKVKVG
+323 TSVGNKVKVG

-348 SSNETSTRETYI
+348 SSNTFSTRETYI

-368 DPVNGK
+368 DPVNGE

-386 SLSSFTKSASSIRTS
+386 SLSSYSTATYSTRTS
-401 DVSIRVIDNYYEVT
+401 SVSIYVVDNYEYLT
-415 RTTLDVDAAI
+415 SSTLGIDAAI
-425 TFQEYVALYD
+425 SFKEYRTIYD

-443 VKTSVSETGNIYT
+443 VKTSTFRNTYSYSGKT
-456 GNKSTSQSFN
+456 STSQSFN
-466 SISSSSEINKKAIA
+466 SISSSSKIDETVAAIV
-480 ISSTYTGSMY
+480 STYTGSMY
-490 ASVYNTEVS
+490 ASAYNDGVS

-511 RSTTSTQAYS
+511 MSASTSVAYS
-521 NLSTESCEVTS
+521 NTSTESCEVTS

-549 AGLNRYG
+549 AGPDSYG
-556 DQLLYTSWVQSA
+556 YQHLYTSWVQSA
-568 INYSS
+568 INESS
-573 TYEYRNSLS
+573 TYESRNALS
-582 QSIVKRVYK
+582 QSIIKRVYK

-623 ITYVSSYANSSANIP
+623 ITHVSSYANSSVNIP
-638 EEYFSTYCT
+638 EEYFSTYRA
-647 TYKDITSS
+647 TYRDITRSY
-655 WTYEGPDK
+655 TYEGPDK
-663 DDTSS
+663 DGNYYD
-668 NPSYIFNVTVTSIG
+668 FNITVTSIS

-694 TSSSRLNTLDYGGTT
+694 TSSSRLNTIDYGGTT

-733 LYDYSVSSMFSYDD
+733 LYDYSVSSMFSFND

-768 DTRQDYNSYSATK
+768 NTAQDYNSYSVTK

-799 ISRTYASSYS
+799 ISRTYTSSYS
-809 VSNTVVY
+809 VSNTVAY

-836 EQDIATVSRTFIS
+836 EQGIATVSRTFIS

-956 VVSVTQSVT
+956 VVSVTQSIT

>member
-1 MADITY
+1 MANITY
-7 YASINNPSYNF
+7 YASINDPSYNF

-26 TAIST
+26 TAVSTTTSTASISLVNNDIMYVTNNSTRCDTFST
-31 SSSVVSVSLKNND
+31 SMTGLRLAPAK
-44 VLYVT
+44 
-49 SNANEYT
+49 
-56 TQFTTKTWLYLEN
+56 
-69 VTSVDEGV
+69 SVDEEV
-77 NSLRAQNNTMTV
+77 NSLRVQNDTMTI
-89 LMVVPPDCSM
+89 LMAVPPDCSM
-99 LYETNTYKT
+99 SYETHNYKT
-108 AVKYP
+108 IVEKH
-113 FSPARK
+113 FSPARR
-119 FSRSSNGDNTFL
+119 FSRDSNLSDLFT

-142 VNISSAYDRVSIRNS
+142 VNISSAYDNVSIIDS
-157 NGSLLETNQLT
+157 NGSLLTTTQLT
-168 KIISSSEVSSS
+168 KIISSSEVSSY
-179 TFIDAS
+179 TFNDAS
-185 SYSIVSSF
+185 SYSVIGYF
-193 NLTRESS
+193 TLTRESS
-200 DKFVS
+200 DEYVS

-222 TSVKFNNTVTY
+222 QFVSNVTY

-242 IYREKFNP
+242 IRGVNFTPRY
-250 LHSAAEAVGILNRN
+250 AGAGAVGILNRN
-264 ITSQSYWATYNT
+264 ITSQSDWATYNT
-276 SVYYTN
+276 QVYYTN

-294 GNVYYGDIYGRGASL
+294 GNVYYGDIYGKGNQL
-309 SLDNYTALSIPSII
+309 YPDYNYSTLGVPSII
-323 TSVANKVKVG
+323 TSVGNKVKVG

-348 SSNETSTRETYI
+348 SSNTFSTRETYI

-368 DPVNGK
+368 DPVNGE

-386 SLSSFTKSASSIRTS
+386 SLSSYSTATYSTRTS
-401 DVSIRVIDNYYEVT
+401 SVSIYVVDNYEYLT
-415 RTTLDVDAAI
+415 SSTLSIDAAVS
-425 TFQEYVALYD
+425 FKEYRTIYD
-435 NKCSFSSS
+435 NKCSFSPSA
-443 VKTSVSETGNIYT
+443 KTSTFRNTYSYSGKT
-456 GNKSTSQSFN
+456 STSQSFN
-466 SISSSSEINKKAIA
+466 SISSSSKIDKTVAAIV
-480 ISSTYTGSMY
+480 STYTGSMY
-490 ASVYNTEVS
+490 ASAYNDGVS

-511 RSTTSTQAYS
+511 MSASTSVAYS
-521 NLSTESCEVTS
+521 NTSTESCEVTS

-549 AGLNRYG
+549 AGPDSYG
-556 DQLLYTSWVQSA
+556 YQHLYTSWVQSA
-568 INYSS
+568 INESS
-573 TYEYRNSLS
+573 TYESRNALS
-582 QSIVKRVYK
+582 QSIIKRVYK

-623 ITYVSSYANSSANIP
+623 ITHVSSYANSSVNIP
-638 EEYFSTYCT
+638 EEYFSTYCA
-647 TYKDITSS
+647 TYRDITRSY
-655 WTYEGPDK
+655 TYEGPDK
-663 DDTSS
+663 DG
-668 NPSYIFNVTVTSIG
+668 NYYNFNVTVTSIS

-733 LYDYSVSSMFSYDD
+733 LYDYSVSSMFSFDD

-768 DTRQDYNSYSATK
+768 NTAQDYNSYSVTK

-799 ISRTYASSYS
+799 ISRTYTSSYS
-809 VSNTVVY
+809 VSNTVAY

-849 SPSDLVTSSL
+849 SPSDLTTSSL

-956 VVSVTQSVT
+956 VVSVTQSIT

>member
-7 YASINNPSYNF
+7 YASINDPSYNF

-26 TAIST
+26 TAVST
-31 SSSVVSVSLKNND
+31 TTSTVSVSLKNND

-49 SNANEYT
+49 NNSTRCDTSSSSMTFLRLAPA
-56 TQFTTKTWLYLEN
+56 
-69 VTSVDEGV
+69 TSVDEEV
-77 NSLRAQNNTMTV
+77 NSLRVQNDTMTI
-89 LMVVPPDCSM
+89 LMAVPPDCSM
-99 LYETNTYKT
+99 SYATHNYKT
-108 AVKYP
+108 IVNKP
-113 FSPARK
+113 FSPARR
-119 FSRSSNGDNTFL
+119 FSRDSNGDNLYL
-131 LAYRDT
+131 LAYRGT
-137 YTKST
+137 FTKST
-142 VNISSAYDRVSIRNS
+142 VNVSSAYDNVSIIDSNS
-157 NGSLLETNQLT
+157 SLLTTTQLT
-168 KIISSSEVSSS
+168 KIISSSEVSSY
-179 TFIDAS
+179 TFNEAS
-185 SYSIVSSF
+185 SYSVVTSATI
-193 NLTRESS
+193 TRESS
-200 DKFVS
+200 DEYVN
-205 KTYVDKTWYG
+205 KTYGDKTWYG
-215 TLTNTSA
+215 TLASTSA
-222 TSVKFNNTVTY
+222 VFASNVTY

-242 IYREKFNP
+242 I
-250 LHSAAEAVGILNRN
+250 HSVNFTPRYANAGAVGILNRN
-264 ITSQSYWATYNT
+264 ITSQSDWATSNT
-276 SVYYTN
+276 AVYYTN

-294 GNVYYGDIYGRGASL
+294 GNVYYGDIYGKGNQL
-309 SLDNYTALSIPSII
+309 HPDYNYSTLGVPSII

-348 SSNETSTRETYI
+348 SSDEASTRETYI

-368 DPVNGK
+368 DPVNGE

-386 SLSSFTKSASSIRTS
+386 SLSKYSTATYSTRTS
-401 DVSIRVIDNYYEVT
+401 SVNIYVVDNYEYVT
-415 RTTLDVDAAI
+415 TSTLGIDAAI
-425 TFQEYVALYD
+425 SFKEYRTIYD

-443 VKTSVSETGNIYT
+443 VKTSTFRNTYT
-456 GNKSTSQSFN
+456 YSGKTSTSQSFN
-466 SISSSSEINKKAIA
+466 SISSSSKIDKTVAAIV
-480 ISSTYTGSMY
+480 SSYTGSMY
-490 ASVYNTEVS
+490 ASAYNDGVS

-511 RSTTSTQAYS
+511 MSASTSIAYS
-521 NLSTESCEVTS
+521 NTSTESCEVTS
-532 YINMDGYSYYT
+532 YINMNGYSYYT

-549 AGLNRYG
+549 AGSDKYG
-556 DQLLYTSWVQSA
+556 YQYLYTSWVQSA
-568 INYSS
+568 INESS
-573 TYEYRNSLS
+573 TYEYRDALS
-582 QSIVKRVYK
+582 QSIVKIVYK

-598 STTVSQESLLSSTV
+598 STTVSQESLISSTV

-623 ITYVSSYANSSANIP
+623 ITHVSSYSNSSVNIP
-638 EEYFSTYCT
+638 EEYFSAYYT
-647 TYKDITSS
+647 TYRDTTSS

-663 DDTSS
+663 NGDYY
-668 NPSYIFNVTVTSIG
+668 NFNVTVTSIG

-688 YVDSSS
+688 SVDSAS
-694 TSSSRLNTLDYGGTT
+694 TSSSRLNTIDYGGTT

-733 LYDYSVSSMFSYDD
+733 LYDYSVSSMFSFND
-747 TYIKSL
+747 TYIQSL

-768 DTRQDYNSYSATK
+768 DTAQDYNSYSATK

-788 STGDRFIDRVE
+788 SNGDRFIDRIE

-849 SPSDLVTSSL
+849 SPSDLTTSSL

-925 EDWYNPVSWT
+925 EGWYNPVSWT

>member
-7 YASINNPSYNF
+7 YASINDPSYNF

-26 TAIST
+26 TAVST
-31 SSSVVSVSLKNND
+31 TTSTVSVSLKNND

-49 SNANEYT
+49 NNSIRCDTSSSSMTFLRLAPG
-56 TQFTTKTWLYLEN
+56 K
-69 VTSVDEGV
+69 SVDEEV
-77 NSLRAQNNTMTV
+77 NSLRVQNDTMTI
-89 LMVVPPDCSM
+89 LMAVPPDCSM
-99 LYETNTYKT
+99 SYETHNYKT
-108 AVKYP
+108 IVNKP
-113 FSPARK
+113 FSPARR
-119 FSRSSNGDNTFL
+119 FSRDSNGDNLYL
-131 LAYRDT
+131 LAYRNT
-137 YTKST
+137 FTKST
-142 VNISSAYDRVSIRNS
+142 VNISSAYDNVSIIDS
-157 NGSLLETNQLT
+157 NGSLLTTTQLT
-168 KIISSSEVSSS
+168 KILSSSEVSSY
-179 TFIDAS
+179 TFNDAS
-185 SYSIVSSF
+185 SYSIVTSATI
-193 NLTRESS
+193 TRESS
-200 DKFVS
+200 DQYVS

-215 TLTNTSA
+215 TLTGTSA
-222 TSVKFNNTVTY
+222 VFVSNVTY

-242 IYREKFNP
+242 IHNVNFTPRHAN
-250 LHSAAEAVGILNRN
+250 AGAVGILNRN
-264 ITSQSYWATYNT
+264 ITSQSDWATHNT
-276 SVYYTN
+276 AVYYTS

-294 GNVYYGDIYGRGASL
+294 GNVYYGDIYGKGNQL
-309 SLDNYTALSIPSII
+309 HPDHNYSTLGVPSII

-340 NTLSTRSS
+340 STLSTRSS
-348 SSNETSTRETYI
+348 SSNEASTRETYI

-368 DPVNGK
+368 DPVNGE

-386 SLSSFTKSASSIRTS
+386 SLSKYSTATYSTRTS
-401 DVSIRVIDNYYEVT
+401 SVNIYVVDNYEYVT
-415 RTTLDVDAAI
+415 TSTLGVDAAI
-425 TFQEYVALYD
+425 SFKEYGTIYD

-443 VKTSVSETGNIYT
+443 VKTSTFRNTYT
-456 GNKSTSQSFN
+456 YSGKTSTSQSFN
-466 SISSSSEINKKAIA
+466 SISSSSEIDKTVAAIV
-480 ISSTYTGSMY
+480 SSYTGSMY
-490 ASVYNTEVS
+490 ASAYNDGVS

-511 RSTTSTQAYS
+511 MSSTSSVAYS
-521 NLSTESCEVTS
+521 NMSTESCEVTS
-532 YINMDGYSYYT
+532 YINMNGYSYYT

-549 AGLNRYG
+549 AGQDSYG
-556 DQLLYTSWVQSA
+556 YQYLYTSWVQSA
-568 INYSS
+568 INESS
-573 TYEYRNSLS
+573 TYEYRDALS
-582 QSIVKRVYK
+582 QSIVKIVYK

-623 ITYVSSYANSSANIP
+623 ITYVSSYANSSVNMP
-638 EEYFSTYCT
+638 EEYFSTYCS

-663 DDTSS
+663 DNGDYY
-668 NPSYIFNVTVTSIG
+668 NFNVKVTSIG
-682 TSSGTE
+682 TSSDTE

-694 TSSSRLNTLDYGGTT
+694 TSSSRLNIIDYGGTT

-733 LYDYSVSSMFSYDD
+733 LYDYSVSSMFSFND
-747 TYIKSL
+747 TYIQSL
-753 STYTTRLATSYTQPL
+753 STYTTRLATSYTQSL

-799 ISRTYASSYS
+799 ISRTYTSSYS

-849 SPSDLVTSSL
+849 SPSDLTTSSL
-859 VINSTTETAGRGS
+859 VINSTTETTGRGS

>member
-7 YASINNPSYNF
+7 YASINDPSYNF

-26 TAIST
+26 TAVST
-31 SSSVVSVSLKNND
+31 TTSTVSVSLKNND

-49 SNANEYT
+49 NNSTRCDTSSSSMSFLRLAPA
-56 TQFTTKTWLYLEN
+56 
-69 VTSVDEGV
+69 TSVDEEV
-77 NSLRAQNNTMTV
+77 NSLRVQNSTMTI
-89 LMVVPPDCSM
+89 LLAVPPDCSM
-99 LYETNTYKT
+99 SYETHNYKT
-108 AVKYP
+108 LVEKR
-113 FSPARK
+113 FSPARR
-119 FSRSSNGDNTFL
+119 FSRYSSDDDLYF
-131 LAYRDT
+131 LAYRNT

-142 VNISSAYDRVSIRNS
+142 VNISSAYDNVSIIDS
-157 NGSLLETNQLT
+157 NGSLLTTTQLT
-168 KIISSSEVSSS
+168 KILSSSEVSSY
-179 TFIDAS
+179 TFNDNS
-185 SYSIVSSF
+185 SYSIVT
-193 NLTRESS
+193 NINITRESS
-200 DKFVS
+200 DKYVS
-205 KTYVDKTWYG
+205 NTYVDKTWYG
-215 TLTNTSA
+215 TLSKTSA
-222 TSVKFNNTVTY
+222 VFVSNITY

-242 IYREKFNP
+242 IHRVNFTPRY
-250 LHSAAEAVGILNRN
+250 ADAGAVGVLNRN
-264 ITSQSYWATYNT
+264 ITSQSDWATYNT
-276 SVYYTN
+276 AVYYTN

-294 GNVYYGDIYGRGASL
+294 GNVYYGDIYGKGNQL
-309 SLDNYTALSIPSII
+309 YPDYNYSTLGVPAII
-323 TSVANKVKVG
+323 TSVGNKVKVG

-340 NTLSTRSS
+340 NTLSTRTS
-348 SSNETSTRETYI
+348 SSNTYATSETYV

-368 DPVNGK
+368 DPVNGE

-386 SLSSFTKSASSIRTS
+386 SLSKYSTGAYSTRASSVSVYAVDHYEELTS
-401 DVSIRVIDNYYEVT
+401 S
-415 RTTLDVDAAI
+415 TLSVDAVI
-425 TFQEYVALYD
+425 SFVEYRTVYD
-435 NKCSFSSS
+435 NKCSFASS
-443 VKTSVSETGNIYT
+443 VMSSTFRNTRTYSGKT
-456 GNKSTSQSFN
+456 STSQSFN
-466 SISSSSEINKKAIA
+466 SISSSSELNKTAIA
-480 ISSTYTGSMY
+480 IVSTYTGSMY
-490 ASVYNTEVS
+490 ASAYNDGVS

-511 RSTTSTQAYS
+511 MSSTSSTYYA
-521 NLSTESCEVTS
+521 NTATESCEVTS

-549 AGLNRYG
+549 AGIDSYG
-556 DQLLYTSWVQSA
+556 YQHLYTSWVQSA
-568 INYSS
+568 INKSS
-573 TYEYRNSLS
+573 TDEYRNGLS

-598 STTVSQESLLSSTV
+598 STTISQESILSSTV
-612 YRYTSKTSGST
+612 YRYTTKTSGST
-623 ITYVSSYANSSANIP
+623 ITHVSSYANSSANKP
-638 EEYFSTYCT
+638 EEYFSTYYT
-647 TYKDITSS
+647 TYRDITRN

-663 DDTSS
+663 DGNYYS
-668 NPSYIFNVTVTSIG
+668 FNVTVTSVG
-682 TSSGTE
+682 SSSGTE

-694 TSSSRLNTLDYGGTT
+694 TSSSRLNTIDYGGTT

-733 LYDYSVSSMFSYDD
+733 LYDYSVSSMFSFDD

-799 ISRTYASSYS
+799 ISRTYTSSYS

-849 SPSDLVTSSL
+849 SPSDLTTSSL

>member
-1 MADITY
+1 MAEITY
-7 YASINNPSYNF
+7 YASINDPSYNF

-31 SSSVVSVSLKNND
+31 TTSTVSVSLKNND

-49 SNANEYT
+49 NNSTRCDTSSSSMTFLRLAT
-56 TQFTTKTWLYLEN
+56 AK
-69 VTSVDEGV
+69 SVDEEV
-77 NSLRAQNNTMTV
+77 NSLRVQNDTMTI
-89 LMVVPPDCSM
+89 LMAVPPDCSM
-99 LYETNTYKT
+99 SYATNNYKT
-108 AVKYP
+108 IVNKP
-113 FSPARK
+113 FSPARR
-119 FSRSSNGDNTFL
+119 FSRDSNGDNLYL
-131 LAYRDT
+131 LAYRGT
-137 YTKST
+137 FTKST
-142 VNISSAYDRVSIRNS
+142 VNVSSAYDNVSIIDSNS
-157 NGSLLETNQLT
+157 SLLTTTQLT
-168 KIISSSEVSSS
+168 KIISSSEVSSY
-179 TFIDAS
+179 TFNEAS
-185 SYSIVSSF
+185 SYSIVTSATI
-193 NLTRESS
+193 TRESS
-200 DKFVS
+200 DEYVS

-215 TLTNTSA
+215 TLTGTSA
-222 TSVKFNNTVTY
+222 VFASIVTY

-242 IYREKFNP
+242 IRGVNFTPRY
-250 LHSAAEAVGILNRN
+250 AGAGAVGILNRN
-264 ITSQSYWATYNT
+264 ITSQSDWATYNT
-276 SVYYTN
+276 AVYYTN

-294 GNVYYGDIYGRGASL
+294 GNVYYGDIYGKGNQL
-309 SLDNYTALSIPSII
+309 YPDYNYTSLGVPSII

-348 SSNETSTRETYI
+348 SSNEASTRETYI

-386 SLSSFTKSASSIRTS
+386 SLSKYSTAAYSTRTS
-401 DVSIRVIDNYYEVT
+401 SVNIYVVDNYEYVT
-415 RTTLDVDAAI
+415 TSTLGIDAAI
-425 TFQEYVALYD
+425 SFKEYGTIYD

-443 VKTSVSETGNIYT
+443 VKTSTFRNTYT
-456 GNKSTSQSFN
+456 YSGKTSTSQSFN
-466 SISSSSEINKKAIA
+466 SISSSSEIDKTVAAIV
-480 ISSTYTGSMY
+480 SSYTGSMY
-490 ASVYNTEVS
+490 ASAYNDGVS

-511 RSTTSTQAYS
+511 MSTSTSVAYS
-521 NLSTESCEVTS
+521 NTSTESCEVTS
-532 YINMDGYSYYT
+532 YINMNGYSYYT

-549 AGLNRYG
+549 AGSDSYG
-556 DQLLYTSWVQSA
+556 YQYLYTSWVQSA
-568 INYSS
+568 INESS
-573 TYEYRNSLS
+573 TYEYRDALS
-582 QSIVKRVYK
+582 QSIVKIVYK

-623 ITYVSSYANSSANIP
+623 ITHVSSYANSSVNIP
-638 EEYFSTYCT
+638 EEYFSTYCA

-663 DDTSS
+663 DGDYY
-668 NPSYIFNVTVTSIG
+668 NFNVKVTSIG

-688 YVDSSS
+688 SVNSSS
-694 TSSSRLNTLDYGGTT
+694 TSSSRLNTIDYGGTT

-733 LYDYSVSSMFSYDD
+733 LYDYSVSSMFSFND
-747 TYIKSL
+747 TYIQSL
-753 STYTTRLATSYTQPL
+753 STYTTRLATSYTQSL
-768 DTRQDYNSYSATK
+768 DTREDYNSYSATK

-799 ISRTYASSYS
+799 ISRTYTSSYS
-809 VSNTVVY
+809 VSNTIVY

-824 ISSRAELYDTSS
+824 ISSRASLYDTSS
-836 EQDIATVSRTFIS
+836 EQDVSTVSRTFIS
-849 SPSDLVTSSL
+849 SPSDLTTSSL

-956 VVSVTQSVT
+956 IVSVTQSVT

>member
-7 YASINNPSYNF
+7 YASINSPSYNF

-31 SSSVVSVSLKNND
+31 TTSTANLSLKNND
-44 VLYVT
+44 VMYVT
-49 SNANEYT
+49 NNST
-56 TQFTTKTWLYLEN
+56 RCDTFS
-69 VTSVDEGV
+69 TSMTFLRLAPAKSVEEEV
-77 NSLRAQNNTMTV
+77 NSLRVQNDTMTI
-89 LMVVPPDCSM
+89 LMAVPPDYSM
-99 LYETNTYKT
+99 SYETHNYKT
-108 AVKYP
+108 IVEKH
-113 FSPARK
+113 FSPARR
-119 FSRSSNGDNTFL
+119 FSRDSNLSDLFT
-131 LAYRDT
+131 LAYRNI

-142 VNISSAYDRVSIRNS
+142 VNISSAYDNVSIIDS
-157 NGSLLETNQLT
+157 NGSLLTTTQLT
-168 KIISSSEVSSS
+168 KIISSSEVSSY
-179 TFIDAS
+179 TFNDAS
-185 SYSIVSSF
+185 SYSIVTSATI
-193 NLTRESS
+193 TRESS
-200 DKFVS
+200 DEYVS
-205 KTYVDKTWYG
+205 KAYVDKTWYG
-215 TLTNTSA
+215 TLTGTSA
-222 TSVKFNNTVTY
+222 VFVSNVTY
-233 RAQDDGLYT
+233 SAQDDGLYT
-242 IYREKFNP
+242 I
-250 LHSAAEAVGILNRN
+250 HSVNFTPRYAGAGAVGILNRN
-264 ITSQSYWATYNT
+264 ITSQSDWATSNT
-276 SVYYTN
+276 TVYYTN

-294 GNVYYGDIYGRGASL
+294 GNVYYGDIYGKGNQL
-309 SLDNYTALSIPSII
+309 HPDYNYTALGIPSII

-348 SSNETSTRETYI
+348 SSNEASTRETYI

-368 DPVNGK
+368 DSVNGK

-386 SLSSFTKSASSIRTS
+386 SVSKYSTAAYSTRTS
-401 DVSIRVIDNYYEVT
+401 YVNIYVVDNYEYVT
-415 RTTLDVDAAI
+415 TSTLGIDAAVS
-425 TFQEYVALYD
+425 FNEYRTIYD

-443 VKTSVSETGNIYT
+443 VKTSTFRNTYT
-456 GNKSTSQSFN
+456 YSGKTSTSQSFN
-466 SISSSSEINKKAIA
+466 SISSSSTIDKTVAAIV
-480 ISSTYTGSMY
+480 SSYTGSMY
-490 ASVYNTEVS
+490 ASAYNDGVS

-511 RSTTSTQAYS
+511 MSTSISVAYS
-521 NLSTESCEVTS
+521 NMSTESCEVTS
-532 YINMDGYSYYT
+532 YINMNGYSYYT

-549 AGLNRYG
+549 AGQDSYG
-556 DQLLYTSWVQSA
+556 YQYLYTSWIQSA
-568 INYSS
+568 INESS
-573 TYEYRNSLS
+573 TYESRDALS
-582 QSIVKRVYK
+582 QSIVKIVYK

-623 ITYVSSYANSSANIP
+623 ITYVSSYANSSVNIP
-638 EEYFSTYCT
+638 EEYFSTYCA

-663 DDTSS
+663 NGD
-668 NPSYIFNVTVTSIG
+668 SYNFNVKVTSIG

-688 YVDSSS
+688 SVDSAS

-733 LYDYSVSSMFSYDD
+733 LYDYSVSSMFSFND
-747 TYIKSL
+747 TYIQSL
-753 STYTTRLATSYTQPL
+753 STYTTRLATSYTRSL

-799 ISRTYASSYS
+799 ISRTYTSSYS

-849 SPSDLVTSSL
+849 SPSDLATSSL

-941 ATSTGVTETVVTNSG
+941 ATSTGATETVVTNSG

>member
-7 YASINNPSYNF
+7 YASINDPSYNF

-31 SSSVVSVSLKNND
+31 TTSTVSVSLKNND

-49 SNANEYT
+49 NNSTRCDTSSSSMTFLRLAPAN
-56 TQFTTKTWLYLEN
+56 
-69 VTSVDEGV
+69 SVDEEV
-77 NSLRAQNNTMTV
+77 NSLRVQNDTMTI
-89 LMVVPPDCSM
+89 LMAVPPDCSM
-99 LYETNTYKT
+99 SYATHNYKT
-108 AVKYP
+108 IVNKP
-113 FSPARK
+113 FSPARR
-119 FSRSSNGDNTFL
+119 FSRDSNGDNLYL
-131 LAYRDT
+131 LAYRGT
-137 YTKST
+137 FTKST
-142 VNISSAYDRVSIRNS
+142 VNVSSAYDNVSIIDSNS
-157 NGSLLETNQLT
+157 SLLTTTQLT
-168 KIISSSEVSSS
+168 KIISSSEVSSY
-179 TFIDAS
+179 TFNEAS
-185 SYSIVSSF
+185 SYSIVTSATI
-193 NLTRESS
+193 TRESS
-200 DKFVS
+200 DEYVS

-215 TLTNTSA
+215 TLTGTSA
-222 TSVKFNNTVTY
+222 VFASIVTY
-233 RAQDDGLYT
+233 KAQDDGLYT
-242 IYREKFNP
+242 IHGVNFTPRY
-250 LHSAAEAVGILNRN
+250 AGAGAVGVLNRN
-264 ITSQSYWATYNT
+264 ITSQSDWATYNT
-276 SVYYTN
+276 AVYYTN

-294 GNVYYGDIYGRGASL
+294 GNVYYGDIYGKGNQL
-309 SLDNYTALSIPSII
+309 YPDYNYTGLGIPSII

-368 DPVNGK
+368 DPVNGE

-386 SLSSFTKSASSIRTS
+386 SVSKYSTATYSTRASSVNIY
-401 DVSIRVIDNYYEVT
+401 VVDNYEYVT
-415 RTTLDVDAAI
+415 TSTLGIDAAI
-425 TFQEYVALYD
+425 SFKEFRTIYD

-443 VKTSVSETGNIYT
+443 VKTSTFRNTYT
-456 GNKSTSQSFN
+456 YSGKTSTSQSFN
-466 SISSSSEINKKAIA
+466 SISSSSTIDKTVAAIV
-480 ISSTYTGSMY
+480 SSYTGSMY
-490 ASVYNTEVS
+490 ASAYNDGVS

-511 RSTTSTQAYS
+511 MSSTSSVAYS
-521 NLSTESCEVTS
+521 NTSTESCEVTS
-532 YINMDGYSYYT
+532 YINMNGYSYYT

-549 AGLNRYG
+549 AGQDSYG
-556 DQLLYTSWVQSA
+556 YQYLYTSWVQSA
-568 INYSS
+568 INESS
-573 TYEYRNSLS
+573 TYESRDALS
-582 QSIVKRVYK
+582 QSIVKIVYK

-623 ITYVSSYANSSANIP
+623 ITHVSSYANSSVNIP
-638 EEYFSTYCT
+638 EEYFSTYCA

-663 DDTSS
+663 DGD
-668 NPSYIFNVTVTSIG
+668 SYNFNVKVTSIG

-688 YVDSSS
+688 SVNSAS

-709 YRLSDLISSKS
+709 YRLSGLISSKS

-733 LYDYSVSSMFSYDD
+733 LYDYSVSSMFSFND
-747 TYIKSL
+747 TYIQSL

-768 DTRQDYNSYSATK
+768 DTSQDYNSYSATK

-799 ISRTYASSYS
+799 ISRTYTSSYS

-849 SPSDLVTSSL
+849 SPSDLATSSL

>member
-1 MADITY
+1 MANITY
-7 YASINNPSYNF
+7 YASINDPSYNF

-26 TAIST
+26 TAVSTTTNTANISL
-31 SSSVVSVSLKNND
+31 VNND
-44 VLYVT
+44 VMYITNNSTRCDT
-49 SNANEYT
+49 SST
-56 TQFTTKTWLYLEN
+56 SMTYLRLAAA
-69 VTSVDEGV
+69 TSVAEEV
-77 NSLRAQNNTMTV
+77 NSLRVQNDTMTI
-89 LMVVPPDCSM
+89 LMAVPPDCSM
-99 LYETNTYKT
+99 SYATHNYKT
-108 AVKYP
+108 IVEKH
-113 FSPARK
+113 FSPARR
-119 FSRSSNGDNTFL
+119 FSRDSNLSDLFT

-142 VNISSAYDRVSIRNS
+142 VNISSAYDNVSIIDSNS
-157 NGSLLETNQLT
+157 SLLTTTQLT
-168 KIISSSEVSSS
+168 KIISSSEVSSY
-179 TFIDAS
+179 TFNDNS
-185 SYSIVSSF
+185 SYSIATSTTI
-193 NLTRESS
+193 TRESS
-200 DKFVS
+200 DEYVS
-205 KTYVDKTWYG
+205 KAYVDKTWYG
-215 TLTNTSA
+215 TLTGTSA
-222 TSVKFNNTVTY
+222 VFASVVTY

-242 IYREKFNP
+242 IRNVNFTPRYANN
-250 LHSAAEAVGILNRN
+250 AGAVGILNRN
-264 ITSQSYWATYNT
+264 ITSQSDWATYNT
-276 SVYYTN
+276 AVYYTN

-294 GNVYYGDIYGRGASL
+294 GNVYYGDIYGKGNQL
-309 SLDNYTALSIPSII
+309 YPDYNYSALGVPSII
-323 TSVANKVKVG
+323 TKVGNKVKVG

-340 NTLSTRSS
+340 TTLSTRSS
-348 SSNETSTRETYI
+348 SSNATSTRETYI

-368 DPVNGK
+368 DPVNGE
-374 GGSFFMSTYTWV
+374 GGSFFMSTYPWV
-386 SLSSFTKSASSIRTS
+386 SVSSYSTATYSTRTS
-401 DVSIRVIDNYYEVT
+401 SVSIHAVDNYEYI
-415 RTTLDVDAAI
+415 TTSTLGIDAAI
-425 TFQEYVALYD
+425 SFKEYRTIYD
-435 NKCSFSSS
+435 NKCSFSPS
-443 VKTSVSETGNIYT
+443 VKTSTFRNTYSYSGKT
-456 GNKSTSQSFN
+456 STSQSFN
-466 SISSSSEINKKAIA
+466 SISSSSKIDKTVAAIV
-480 ISSTYTGSMY
+480 SSYTGSMY
-490 ASVYNTEVS
+490 ASAYNDGVS

-511 RSTTSTQAYS
+511 RSTSTSVAYS
-521 NLSTESCEVTS
+521 NTSTESCEVTS
-532 YINMDGYSYYT
+532 YTNMDGYSYYT

-549 AGLNRYG
+549 AGPDSYG
-556 DQLLYTSWVQSA
+556 YQHLYTSWVQSA
-568 INYSS
+568 INESS
-573 TYEYRNSLS
+573 TYEYRNALS
-582 QSIVKRVYK
+582 QSIVKIVYK

-612 YRYTSKTSGST
+612 YRYTSKTGGST
-623 ITYVSSYANSSANIP
+623 ITYVSSYANSSVNIP
-638 EEYFSTYCT
+638 EEYFSTHCA
-647 TYKDITSS
+647 TYRDITSS

-663 DDTSS
+663 DGDYY
-668 NPSYIFNVTVTSIG
+668 NFNVTVTSIG

-694 TSSSRLNTLDYGGTT
+694 TSSSRLNTIDYGGTT

-733 LYDYSVSSMFSYDD
+733 LYDYSISSMFSFND

-768 DTRQDYNSYSATK
+768 DTAQDYNSYSATR

-788 STGDRFIDRVE
+788 SNGDRFIDRVE
-799 ISRTYASSYS
+799 ISRTYTSSYS

-836 EQDIATVSRTFIS
+836 EQGIATVSRTFIS
-849 SPSDLVTSSL
+849 SPSDLTTSSL

-896 TFNTYSFYNS
+896 TFNTMSFYNS

-965 YTPVYSTVDGVYVT
+965 YTPIYSTVDGVYVT

>member
-7 YASINNPSYNF
+7 YASINDPSYNF

-31 SSSVVSVSLKNND
+31 TTSTVSVSLKNND

-49 SNANEYT
+49 NNSTRCDTMASSMT
-56 TQFTTKTWLYLEN
+56 FLRLAPAK
-69 VTSVDEGV
+69 SVDEEV
-77 NSLRAQNNTMTV
+77 NSLRVQNDTMTI
-89 LMVVPPDCSM
+89 LMAVPPDCSM
-99 LYETNTYKT
+99 SYATHNYKT
-108 AVKYP
+108 IVEKP
-113 FSPARK
+113 FSPARR
-119 FSRSSNGDNTFL
+119 FSRDSNGDNLYL
-131 LAYRDT
+131 LAYRGT
-137 YTKST
+137 FTKST
-142 VNISSAYDRVSIRNS
+142 VNVSSAYDNVSIIDSNS
-157 NGSLLETNQLT
+157 SLLTTTQLT
-168 KIISSSEVSSS
+168 KIISSSEVSSY
-179 TFIDAS
+179 TFNEAS
-185 SYSIVSSF
+185 SYSIVTYATI
-193 NLTRESS
+193 TRESS
-200 DKFVS
+200 DEYVS

-215 TLTNTSA
+215 TLTGTSA
-222 TSVKFNNTVTY
+222 VFVSNVTY

-242 IYREKFNP
+242 IRGVNFTPRY
-250 LHSAAEAVGILNRN
+250 AGAGAVGVLNRN
-264 ITSQSYWATYNT
+264 ITSQSDWATYNT
-276 SVYYTN
+276 AVYYTN

-294 GNVYYGDIYGRGASL
+294 GNVYYGDIYGKGNQL
-309 SLDNYTALSIPSII
+309 YPDHNYSTLGIPSII

-348 SSNETSTRETYI
+348 SSNEASTRETYI

-368 DPVNGK
+368 DPVNGE

-386 SLSSFTKSASSIRTS
+386 SVSKYSTATYSTRTS
-401 DVSIRVIDNYYEVT
+401 SVNIYVVDNYEYVT
-415 RTTLDVDAAI
+415 TSALGIDAAVS
-425 TFQEYVALYD
+425 FKEYGTIYD

-443 VKTSVSETGNIYT
+443 VKTSTSRNTYT
-456 GNKSTSQSFN
+456 YSGKTSTSQSFN
-466 SISSSSEINKKAIA
+466 SISSSSTIDKTVAAIV
-480 ISSTYTGSMY
+480 SSYTGSMY
-490 ASVYNTEVS
+490 ASAYNDGVS

-511 RSTTSTQAYS
+511 MSASTSIAYS
-521 NLSTESCEVTS
+521 NTSTESCEVTS
-532 YINMDGYSYYT
+532 YINMNGYSYYT

-549 AGLNRYG
+549 AGSDSYG
-556 DQLLYTSWVQSA
+556 YQYLYTSWVQSA
-568 INYSS
+568 INESS
-573 TYEYRNSLS
+573 TYEYRDALS
-582 QSIVKRVYK
+582 QSIVKIVYK

-623 ITYVSSYANSSANIP
+623 ITYVSSYANSSVNIP
-638 EEYFSTYCT
+638 EEYFSTYCA
-647 TYKDITSS
+647 TYRDITSS

-663 DDTSS
+663 NGD
-668 NPSYIFNVTVTSIG
+668 SYNFNVKVTSIG
-682 TSSGTE
+682 TSSDTE

-733 LYDYSVSSMFSYDD
+733 LYDYSVSSMFSFDD

-768 DTRQDYNSYSATK
+768 DTAQDYNSYSATR

-788 STGDRFIDRVE
+788 SNGDRFIDRVE
-799 ISRTYASSYS
+799 ISRTYTSSYS

-849 SPSDLVTSSL
+849 SPSDLITSSL

>member
-7 YASINNPSYNF
+7 YASINDPSYNF

-31 SSSVVSVSLKNND
+31 TTSTISVSLKNND

-49 SNANEYT
+49 NNSTRCDTSSSSMSFLRLAPA
-56 TQFTTKTWLYLEN
+56 
-69 VTSVDEGV
+69 TSVDEEV
-77 NSLRAQNNTMTV
+77 NSLRVQNDTMTI
-89 LMVVPPDCSM
+89 LMAVPPDCSM
-99 LYETNTYKT
+99 SYETHNYKT
-108 AVKYP
+108 LAEKR
-113 FSPARK
+113 FSPARR
-119 FSRSSNGDNTFL
+119 FSRYSSDDDLYF
-131 LAYRDT
+131 LAYRNT

-142 VNISSAYDRVSIRNS
+142 VNISSAYDNVSINDS
-157 NGSLLETNQLT
+157 NGSLLTTTQLT

-179 TFIDAS
+179 TFNDAS
-185 SYSIVSSF
+185 SYSIVT
-193 NLTRESS
+193 NINITRESS
-200 DKFVS
+200 DEYVS
-205 KTYVDKTWYG
+205 TTYVDKTWYG
-215 TLTNTSA
+215 TLSNTSA
-222 TSVKFNNTVTY
+222 VFVSNITY
-233 RAQDDGLYT
+233 KAQDDGLYT
-242 IYREKFNP
+242 IHGVNFTPRYAN
-250 LHSAAEAVGILNRN
+250 AGAVGILNRN
-264 ITSQSYWATYNT
+264 ITSQSDWATYNT
-276 SVYYTN
+276 YVYYTN

-294 GNVYYGDIYGRGASL
+294 GNVYYGDIYGKGNQL
-309 SLDNYTALSIPSII
+309 YPDYNYSALGVPAII

-340 NTLSTRSS
+340 NTLSTRTS
-348 SSNETSTRETYI
+348 SSNTYATSETYI

-368 DPVNGK
+368 DPVNGE

-386 SLSSFTKSASSIRTS
+386 SLSKYSTGTYSTRTS
-401 DVSIRVIDNYYEVT
+401 SVSIYVVDNYEQVT
-415 RTTLDVDAAI
+415 SSTLGIDAAI
-425 TFQEYVALYD
+425 SFKEFRTVYD
-435 NKCSFSSS
+435 NKCSFSPS
-443 VKTSVSETGNIYT
+443 VMTSTFRNTYSYSGKT
-456 GNKSTSQSFN
+456 STSQSFN
-466 SISSSSEINKKAIA
+466 SISSSSKIDKTVAAIV
-480 ISSTYTGSMY
+480 STYTGSMY
-490 ASVYNTEVS
+490 ASAYNDGVS
-499 VTNTASTTYTAT
+499 VTNTTSTTYTAT
-511 RSTTSTQAYS
+511 MSASTSVAYS
-521 NLSTESCEVTS
+521 NTSTESCEVTS
-532 YINMDGYSYYT
+532 YINMNGYSYYT

-549 AGLNRYG
+549 AGPDSYG
-556 DQLLYTSWVQSA
+556 YQHLYTSWVQSA
-568 INYSS
+568 INESS
-573 TYEYRNSLS
+573 TYEYRNGLS

-612 YRYTSKTSGST
+612 YRYTSKTGGST
-623 ITYVSSYANSSANIP
+623 ITHVSSYANSSVNIP
-638 EEYFSTYCT
+638 EEYFSTYCA

-663 DDTSS
+663 D
-668 NPSYIFNVTVTSIG
+668 SYYGSYNFNVTVTSVG
-682 TSSGTE
+682 SSSGTE

-694 TSSSRLNTLDYGGTT
+694 TSSSRLNTIDYGGTT

-733 LYDYSVSSMFSYDD
+733 LYDYSVSSMFSFDD

-768 DTRQDYNSYSATK
+768 DTRQDYNSYSATR

-799 ISRTYASSYS
+799 ISRTYTSSYS

-849 SPSDLVTSSL
+849 SPSDLTTSSL

>member
-1 MADITY
+1 MAEITY
-7 YASINNPSYNF
+7 YASINDPSYNF
-18 IDGNGNAT
+18 IGGDGNAT

-31 SSSVVSVSLKNND
+31 TTSTVSVSLKNND

-49 SNANEYT
+49 NNSTRCDTSSSSMTFLRLAPA
-56 TQFTTKTWLYLEN
+56 
-69 VTSVDEGV
+69 TSVDEEV
-77 NSLRAQNNTMTV
+77 NSLRVQNDTMTI
-89 LMVVPPDCSM
+89 LMAVPPDCSM
-99 LYETNTYKT
+99 SYATNNYKT
-108 AVKYP
+108 IVNKP
-113 FSPARK
+113 FSPARR
-119 FSRSSNGDNTFL
+119 FSRDSNGDNLYL
-131 LAYRDT
+131 LAYRGT
-137 YTKST
+137 FTKST
-142 VNISSAYDRVSIRNS
+142 VNVSSAYDNVSIIDSNS
-157 NGSLLETNQLT
+157 SLLTTTQLT
-168 KIISSSEVSSS
+168 KIISSSEVSSY
-179 TFIDAS
+179 TFNEAS
-185 SYSIVSSF
+185 SYSIVTSATI
-193 NLTRESS
+193 TRESS
-200 DKFVS
+200 DEYVS

-215 TLTNTSA
+215 TLTGTSA
-222 TSVKFNNTVTY
+222 VFASIVTY

-242 IYREKFNP
+242 IRGVNFTPRY
-250 LHSAAEAVGILNRN
+250 AGAGAVGILNRN
-264 ITSQSYWATYNT
+264 ITSQSDWATYNT
-276 SVYYTN
+276 AVYYTN

-294 GNVYYGDIYGRGASL
+294 GNVYYGDIYGKGNQL
-309 SLDNYTALSIPSII
+309 YPDYNYTSLGVPSII

-348 SSNETSTRETYI
+348 SSNEASTRETYI

-386 SLSSFTKSASSIRTS
+386 SLSKYSTAAYSTRTS
-401 DVSIRVIDNYYEVT
+401 SVNIYVVDNYEYVT
-415 RTTLDVDAAI
+415 TSTLGIDAAVS
-425 TFQEYVALYD
+425 FKEYGTIYD

-443 VKTSVSETGNIYT
+443 VKTSTFRNTYT
-456 GNKSTSQSFN
+456 YSGKTSTSQSFN
-466 SISSSSEINKKAIA
+466 SISSSSEIDKTVAAIV
-480 ISSTYTGSMY
+480 SSYTGSMY
-490 ASVYNTEVS
+490 ASAYNDGVS

-511 RSTTSTQAYS
+511 MSTSTSVAYS
-521 NLSTESCEVTS
+521 NTSTESCEVTS
-532 YINMDGYSYYT
+532 YINMNGYSYYT

-549 AGLNRYG
+549 AGQDKYG
-556 DQLLYTSWVQSA
+556 YQYLYTSWVQSA
-568 INYSS
+568 INESS
-573 TYEYRNSLS
+573 TYESRDALS
-582 QSIVKRVYK
+582 QSIVKIVYK

-623 ITYVSSYANSSANIP
+623 ITHVSSYANSSVNIP
-638 EEYFSTYCT
+638 EEYFSTYCA

-663 DDTSS
+663 DGDYY
-668 NPSYIFNVTVTSIG
+668 NFNVKVTSIG

-688 YVDSSS
+688 SVNSSS
-694 TSSSRLNTLDYGGTT
+694 TSSSRLNTIDYGGTT

-733 LYDYSVSSMFSYDD
+733 LYDYSVSSMFSFND
-747 TYIKSL
+747 TYIQSL
-753 STYTTRLATSYTQPL
+753 STYTTRLATSYTQSL
-768 DTRQDYNSYSATK
+768 DTREDYNSYSATK

-799 ISRTYASSYS
+799 ISRTYTSSYS
-809 VSNTVVY
+809 VSNTIVY

-824 ISSRAELYDTSS
+824 ISSRASLYDTSS
-836 EQDIATVSRTFIS
+836 EQDVSTVSRTFIS
-849 SPSDLVTSSL
+849 SPSDLTTSSL

-956 VVSVTQSVT
+956 IVSVTQSVT

>member
-1 MADITY
+1 MANITY
-7 YASINNPSYNF
+7 YASINDPSYNF

-26 TAIST
+26 TAVST
-31 SSSVVSVSLKNND
+31 TTSTVSVSLKNND

-49 SNANEYT
+49 NNSTRCDTSSSSMTFLRLAPA
-56 TQFTTKTWLYLEN
+56 
-69 VTSVDEGV
+69 TSVDEEV
-77 NSLRAQNNTMTV
+77 NSLRVQNDTMTI
-89 LMVVPPDCSM
+89 LMAVPPDCSM
-99 LYETNTYKT
+99 SYATHNYKT
-108 AVKYP
+108 IVNKP
-113 FSPARK
+113 FSPARR
-119 FSRSSNGDNTFL
+119 FSRDSNGDNLYL
-131 LAYRDT
+131 LAYRGT
-137 YTKST
+137 FTKST
-142 VNISSAYDRVSIRNS
+142 VNVSSAYDNVSINDS
-157 NGSLLETNQLT
+157 NGSLLTTTQLT
-168 KIISSSEVSSS
+168 KILSSSEVSSY
-179 TFIDAS
+179 TFNDAS
-185 SYSIVSSF
+185 SYSIVTSATI
-193 NLTRESS
+193 TRESS
-200 DKFVS
+200 DQYVN
-205 KTYVDKTWYG
+205 KTYGDKTWYG
-215 TLTNTSA
+215 TLSNTSA
-222 TSVKFNNTVTY
+222 VFVSNVTY

-242 IYREKFNP
+242 IRGVNFTPRY
-250 LHSAAEAVGILNRN
+250 ADAGAVGILNRN
-264 ITSQSYWATYNT
+264 ITSQSDWATYNT
-276 SVYYTN
+276 AVYYTN

-294 GNVYYGDIYGRGASL
+294 GNVYYGDIYGKGNQL
-309 SLDNYTALSIPSII
+309 YPDYNYTTLGVPSII

-340 NTLSTRSS
+340 STLSTRSS
-348 SSNETSTRETYI
+348 SSNEASTRETYI

-386 SLSSFTKSASSIRTS
+386 SLSKYSTATYSTRTS
-401 DVSIRVIDNYYEVT
+401 SVNIYVVDNYEYVT
-415 RTTLDVDAAI
+415 TSTLGIDAAVS
-425 TFQEYVALYD
+425 FKEYGTIYD

-443 VKTSVSETGNIYT
+443 VKTSTFRNTYT
-456 GNKSTSQSFN
+456 YSGKTSTSQSFN
-466 SISSSSEINKKAIA
+466 SISSSSEIDKTVAAIV
-480 ISSTYTGSMY
+480 SSYTGSMY
-490 ASVYNTEVS
+490 ASAYNDGVS

-511 RSTTSTQAYS
+511 MSSTSSVAYS
-521 NLSTESCEVTS
+521 NTSTESCEVTS
-532 YINMDGYSYYT
+532 YINMNGYSYYT

-549 AGLNRYG
+549 AGSDSYG
-556 DQLLYTSWVQSA
+556 YQYLYTSWVQSA
-568 INYSS
+568 INESS
-573 TYEYRNSLS
+573 TYESRDALS
-582 QSIVKRVYK
+582 QSIVKIVYK

-623 ITYVSSYANSSANIP
+623 ITYVSSYANSSVNIP
-638 EEYFSTYCT
+638 EEYFSTHCA

-663 DDTSS
+663 DNGDYY
-668 NPSYIFNVTVTSIG
+668 NFNVKVTSIG
-682 TSSGTE
+682 TSSDTE

-694 TSSSRLNTLDYGGTT
+694 TSSSRLNTIDYGGTT

-733 LYDYSVSSMFSYDD
+733 LYDYSVSSMFSFND

-768 DTRQDYNSYSATK
+768 DTAQDYNSYSATK

-799 ISRTYASSYS
+799 ISRTYTSSYS

-849 SPSDLVTSSL
+849 SPSDLTTSSL
-859 VINSTTETAGRGS
+859 VINSTTETTGRGS

>member
-7 YASINNPSYNF
+7 YASINDPSYNF

-26 TAIST
+26 TAVST
-31 SSSVVSVSLKNND
+31 TTSTVSVSLKNND

-49 SNANEYT
+49 NNSTRCDTSSSSMTFLRLAPA
-56 TQFTTKTWLYLEN
+56 
-69 VTSVDEGV
+69 TSVDEEV
-77 NSLRAQNNTMTV
+77 NSLRVQNDTMTI
-89 LMVVPPDCSM
+89 LMAVPPDCSM
-99 LYETNTYKT
+99 SYATHNYKT
-108 AVKYP
+108 IVNKP
-113 FSPARK
+113 FSPARR
-119 FSRSSNGDNTFL
+119 FSRDSNGDNLYL
-131 LAYRDT
+131 LAYRGT
-137 YTKST
+137 FTKST
-142 VNISSAYDRVSIRNS
+142 VNVSSAYDNVSIIDSNS
-157 NGSLLETNQLT
+157 SLLTTTQLT
-168 KIISSSEVSSS
+168 KIISSSEVSSY
-179 TFIDAS
+179 TFNEAS
-185 SYSIVSSF
+185 SYSVVTSATI
-193 NLTRESS
+193 TRESS
-200 DKFVS
+200 DEYVN
-205 KTYVDKTWYG
+205 KTYGDKTWYG
-215 TLTNTSA
+215 TLASTSA
-222 TSVKFNNTVTY
+222 VFASNVTY

-242 IYREKFNP
+242 I
-250 LHSAAEAVGILNRN
+250 HSVNFTPRYANAGAVGILNRN
-264 ITSQSYWATYNT
+264 ITSQSDWATSNT
-276 SVYYTN
+276 AVYYTN

-294 GNVYYGDIYGRGASL
+294 GNVYYGDIYGKGNQL
-309 SLDNYTALSIPSII
+309 HPDYNYSTLGVPSII

-348 SSNETSTRETYI
+348 SSDEASTRETYI

-368 DPVNGK
+368 DPVNGE

-386 SLSSFTKSASSIRTS
+386 SLSKYSTATYSTRTS
-401 DVSIRVIDNYYEVT
+401 SVNIYVVDNYEYVT
-415 RTTLDVDAAI
+415 TSTLGIDAAI
-425 TFQEYVALYD
+425 SFKEYRTIYD

-443 VKTSVSETGNIYT
+443 VKTSTFRNTYT
-456 GNKSTSQSFN
+456 YSGKTSTSQSFN
-466 SISSSSEINKKAIA
+466 SISSSSKIDKTVAAIV
-480 ISSTYTGSMY
+480 SSYTGSMY
-490 ASVYNTEVS
+490 ASAYNDGVS

-511 RSTTSTQAYS
+511 MSASTSIAYS
-521 NLSTESCEVTS
+521 NTSTESCEVTS
-532 YINMDGYSYYT
+532 YINMNGYSYYT

-549 AGLNRYG
+549 AGSDKYG
-556 DQLLYTSWVQSA
+556 YQYLYTSWVQSA
-568 INYSS
+568 INESS
-573 TYEYRNSLS
+573 TYEYRDALS
-582 QSIVKRVYK
+582 QSIVKIVYK

-598 STTVSQESLLSSTV
+598 STTVSQESLISSTV

-623 ITYVSSYANSSANIP
+623 ITHVSSYSNSSVNIP
-638 EEYFSTYCT
+638 EEYFSAYYT
-647 TYKDITSS
+647 TYRDTTSS

-663 DDTSS
+663 NGDYY
-668 NPSYIFNVTVTSIG
+668 NFNVTVTSIG

-688 YVDSSS
+688 SVDSAS
-694 TSSSRLNTLDYGGTT
+694 TSSSRLNTIDYGGTT

-733 LYDYSVSSMFSYDD
+733 LYDYSVSSMFSFND

-768 DTRQDYNSYSATK
+768 DTAQDYNSYSATK

-836 EQDIATVSRTFIS
+836 EQDVSTVSRTFIS
-849 SPSDLVTSSL
+849 SPSDLTTSSL

-925 EDWYNPVSWT
+925 EGWYNPVSWT

>member
-1 MADITY
+1 MANITY
-7 YASINNPSYNF
+7 YASINDPSYNF

-26 TAIST
+26 TAVSTTTSTASISLVNNDIMYVTNNSTRCDTFST
-31 SSSVVSVSLKNND
+31 SMTFLRLAPAK
-44 VLYVT
+44 
-49 SNANEYT
+49 
-56 TQFTTKTWLYLEN
+56 
-69 VTSVDEGV
+69 SVDEEV
-77 NSLRAQNNTMTV
+77 NSLRVQNDKMTI
-89 LMVVPPDCSM
+89 LMAVPPDCSM
-99 LYETNTYKT
+99 SYETHNYKT
-108 AVKYP
+108 IVEKP
-113 FSPARK
+113 FSPARR
-119 FSRSSNGDNTFL
+119 FSRDSNLSDLFT

-142 VNISSAYDRVSIRNS
+142 VNISSAYDNVSIIDS
-157 NGSLLETNQLT
+157 NGSLLTTTQLT
-168 KIISSSEVSSS
+168 KIISSSEVSSY
-179 TFIDAS
+179 TFNDAS
-185 SYSIVSSF
+185 SYSIVTSTTI
-193 NLTRESS
+193 TRESS
-200 DKFVS
+200 DEYVS
-205 KTYVDKTWYG
+205 TTYVDKTWYG

-222 TSVKFNNTVTY
+222 VFVSNVTY

-242 IYREKFNP
+242 IYKVNFTPRY
-250 LHSAAEAVGILNRN
+250 AGAGAVGILNRN
-264 ITSQSYWATYNT
+264 ITSQSDWATYNT
-276 SVYYTN
+276 AVYYTN

-294 GNVYYGDIYGRGASL
+294 GNVYYGNIYGKGNQL
-309 SLDNYTALSIPSII
+309 YPDYNYSTLGVPSII
-323 TSVANKVKVG
+323 TSVGNKVKVG

-340 NTLSTRSS
+340 NTFSTRSS
-348 SSNETSTRETYI
+348 SSNTFSTRETYI

-368 DPVNGK
+368 DPVNDE
-374 GGSFFMSTYTWV
+374 GGSFFMSTYSWV
-386 SLSSFTKSASSIRTS
+386 SLSSYSTATYSTRTS
-401 DVSIRVIDNYYEVT
+401 SVSIYVVDNYEYLT
-415 RTTLDVDAAI
+415 SSTLGIDAAI
-425 TFQEYVALYD
+425 SFKEYRTIYD
-435 NKCSFSSS
+435 NKCSFSPSA
-443 VKTSVSETGNIYT
+443 KTSTFRNTYSYSGKT
-456 GNKSTSQSFN
+456 STSQSFN
-466 SISSSSEINKKAIA
+466 SISSSSKIDKTVAAIV
-480 ISSTYTGSMY
+480 SSYTGSMY
-490 ASVYNTEVS
+490 ASAYNDGVS

-511 RSTTSTQAYS
+511 MSVSTSVAYS
-521 NLSTESCEVTS
+521 NTSTESCEVTS
-532 YINMDGYSYYT
+532 YINIDGYSYYT

-549 AGLNRYG
+549 AGPDSYG
-556 DQLLYTSWVQSA
+556 YQHLYTSWVQSA
-568 INYSS
+568 INESS
-573 TYEYRNSLS
+573 TYESRDALS

-612 YRYTSKTSGST
+612 YRYTTKTSGST
-623 ITYVSSYANSSANIP
+623 ITHVGSYANSSVNIP
-638 EEYFSTYCT
+638 EEYFSTHCA
-647 TYKDITSS
+647 TYRDITRSY
-655 WTYEGPDK
+655 TYEGPDK
-663 DDTSS
+663 DG
-668 NPSYIFNVTVTSIG
+668 NYYNFNVTVTSII

-694 TSSSRLNTLDYGGTT
+694 TSSSRLNTIDYGGTT

-733 LYDYSVSSMFSYDD
+733 SYDYSVSSMFSFDD

-768 DTRQDYNSYSATK
+768 DTAQDYNSYSVTR

-799 ISRTYASSYS
+799 ISRTYTSSYS
-809 VSNTVVY
+809 VSNTVAY

-849 SPSDLVTSSL
+849 SPSDLTTSSL

-896 TFNTYSFYNS
+896 TFNTMSFYNS

>member
-31 SSSVVSVSLKNND
+31 STSTANISLVNND
-44 VLYVT
+44 VMYVT
-49 SNANEYT
+49 NNSTRCDTFSTSMTNLRLAPA
-56 TQFTTKTWLYLEN
+56 K
-69 VTSVDEGV
+69 SVDEGV
-77 NSLRAQNNTMTV
+77 NSLRVQNDTMTI
-89 LMVVPPDCSM
+89 LMAVPPDCSM
-99 LYETNTYKT
+99 SYETHNYKT
-108 AVKYP
+108 IVEKP
-113 FSPARK
+113 FSPARR
-119 FSRSSNGDNTFL
+119 FSRDSNGDNLYL
-131 LAYRDT
+131 LAYRGT
-137 YTKST
+137 FTKST
-142 VNISSAYDRVSIRNS
+142 VNVSSAYDNVSIIDSNS
-157 NGSLLETNQLT
+157 SVLTTTQLT
-168 KIISSSEVSSS
+168 KIISSSEVSSY
-179 TFIDAS
+179 TFNEAS
-185 SYSIVSSF
+185 SYSVVASVTI
-193 NLTRESS
+193 TRESS
-200 DKFVS
+200 DEYVS
-205 KTYVDKTWYG
+205 KTYADKTWYG
-215 TLTNTSA
+215 TLTGTSA
-222 TSVKFNNTVTY
+222 AFASIATY

-242 IYREKFNP
+242 I
-250 LHSAAEAVGILNRN
+250 HSVNFTPRYAGAGAVGILNRN
-264 ITSQSYWATYNT
+264 ITSQSDWATYNT
-276 SVYYTN
+276 AVYYTS

-294 GNVYYGDIYGRGASL
+294 GNVYYGDIYGKGNQL
-309 SLDNYTALSIPSII
+309 HPDYNYTTLGVPSII

-340 NTLSTRSS
+340 STLSTRSS
-348 SSNETSTRETYI
+348 SSNTFSTRETYI

-368 DPVNGK
+368 DPVNGE

-386 SLSSFTKSASSIRTS
+386 SLSSYSTATYSTRTS
-401 DVSIRVIDNYYEVT
+401 SVSIYVVDDYEYVT
-415 RTTLDVDAAI
+415 ASTLGIDAAI
-425 TFQEYVALYD
+425 SFKEYRTIYD

-443 VKTSVSETGNIYT
+443 VKTSTFRNTYSYSGKT
-456 GNKSTSQSFN
+456 STSQSFN
-466 SISSSSEINKKAIA
+466 SISSSSKIDKTVAAIV
-480 ISSTYTGSMY
+480 SSYTGSMY
-490 ASVYNTEVS
+490 ASVYNDGVS
-499 VTNTASTTYTAT
+499 VTNTTSTTYTAT
-511 RSTTSTQAYS
+511 MSTSTSVAYS
-521 NLSTESCEVTS
+521 NTSIESCEVTS
-532 YINMDGYSYYT
+532 YINMNGYSYYT

-549 AGLNRYG
+549 AGPDSYG
-556 DQLLYTSWVQSA
+556 YQHLYTSWVQSA
-568 INYSS
+568 INESS
-573 TYEYRNSLS
+573 TYEYRDALS

-598 STTVSQESLLSSTV
+598 STTVSQESILSSTV

-623 ITYVSSYANSSANIP
+623 ITHVSSYANSSVNIP
-638 EEYFSTYCT
+638 EEYFSTYCA

-663 DDTSS
+663 DHDYY
-668 NPSYIFNVTVTSIG
+668 NFNVTVTSIG
-682 TSSGTE
+682 TSYGTE

-733 LYDYSVSSMFSYDD
+733 LYDYSVSSMFSFND

-768 DTRQDYNSYSATK
+768 DTAQDYNSYSATK

-799 ISRTYASSYS
+799 ISRTYTSSYS

-849 SPSDLVTSSL
+849 SPSDLATSSL

-882 STSEQQNDTLVFAS
+882 STSEQQNDTLIFAS

-925 EDWYNPVSWT
+925 EDWYDPVSWT

>member
-26 TAIST
+26 TAVST
-31 SSSVVSVSLKNND
+31 TTSTISVSLKNND
-44 VLYVT
+44 VMYITNNSTRCDTMSGSMTFLRL
-49 SNANEYT
+49 AAA
-56 TQFTTKTWLYLEN
+56 K
-69 VTSVDEGV
+69 SVDEEV
-77 NSLRAQNNTMTV
+77 NSLRIQNDTMTI
-89 LMVVPPDCSM
+89 LMAVPPAYSM
-99 LYETNTYKT
+99 SYETHNYKT
-108 AVKYP
+108 IVEKP

-119 FSRSSNGDNTFL
+119 FSRDSNLSDLFT

-142 VNISSAYDRVSIRNS
+142 VNISSAYDNVSIIDS
-157 NGSLLETNQLT
+157 NGSLLTTTQLT
-168 KIISSSEVSSS
+168 KIISSSEVSSY
-179 TFIDAS
+179 TFNDAS
-185 SYSIVSSF
+185 SYSIVTYTT
-193 NLTRESS
+193 LTRESS
-200 DKFVS
+200 DEYVS

-215 TLTNTSA
+215 TLTGTSA
-222 TSVKFNNTVTY
+222 MFVSNVTY
-233 RAQDDGLYT
+233 KAQDDGLYT
-242 IYREKFNP
+242 IHGVNFTPRYVG
-250 LHSAAEAVGILNRN
+250 AGAVGILNRN
-264 ITSQSYWATYNT
+264 ITSQSDWATYNT
-276 SVYYTN
+276 AVYYTN

-294 GNVYYGDIYGRGASL
+294 GNVYYGDIYGKGNQL
-309 SLDNYTALSIPSII
+309 QPDYNYSTLGVPSII
-323 TSVANKVKVG
+323 TKVENKVKVS

-340 NTLSTRSS
+340 NTFSTRSS
-348 SSNETSTRETYI
+348 SSNEASTRETYI

-368 DPVNGK
+368 DPVNGE
-374 GGSFFMSTYTWV
+374 GGSFFMSTYPWV
-386 SLSSFTKSASSIRTS
+386 SLSSYSTATYSTRTS
-401 DVSIRVIDNYYEVT
+401 SVSIYVVDNYEYLT
-415 RTTLDVDAAI
+415 SSTLGIDAAI
-425 TFQEYVALYD
+425 SLKEYRTIYD

-443 VKTSVSETGNIYT
+443 VKTSTFRNTYSYSGKT
-456 GNKSTSQSFN
+456 STSQSFN
-466 SISSSSEINKKAIA
+466 SISSSSKIDKTVAAIV
-480 ISSTYTGSMY
+480 STYTGSMY
-490 ASVYNTEVS
+490 ASAYNYGVS
-499 VTNTASTTYTAT
+499 VTNTTSTTYTAT
-511 RSTTSTQAYS
+511 RSSTSSISYVNT
-521 NLSTESCEVTS
+521 STESCEVTS

-549 AGLNRYG
+549 AGSDSYG
-556 DQLLYTSWVQSA
+556 YQYLYTSWVQSA
-568 INYSS
+568 INESS
-573 TYEYRNSLS
+573 TYEYRNGLS

-612 YRYTSKTSGST
+612 YRYTSKTGGST
-623 ITYVSSYANSSANIP
+623 ITHVSSYANSSANTP
-638 EEYFSTYCT
+638 EEYFSTYCS
-647 TYKDITSS
+647 TYKDITRN

-663 DDTSS
+663 DGDYY
-668 NPSYIFNVTVTSIG
+668 NFNVTVTSIG

-694 TSSSRLNTLDYGGTT
+694 TSSSRLNTIDYGGTT

-733 LYDYSVSSMFSYDD
+733 LYDYSVSSMFSFDD

-768 DTRQDYNSYSATK
+768 DTAQDYNSYSVTR

-799 ISRTYASSYS
+799 ISRTYTSSYS
-809 VSNTVVY
+809 VSNTVAY

-836 EQDIATVSRTFIS
+836 EQDVSTVSRTFIS
-849 SPSDLVTSSL
+849 SPSDLTTSSL

-935 ETALSI
+935 ETALSV
-941 ATSTGVTETVVTNSG
+941 ATSTGVTETVATNSG

>member
-26 TAIST
+26 TAVST
-31 SSSVVSVSLKNND
+31 TTSTVSVSLKNND

-49 SNANEYT
+49 NNSTRCDTFSSSMTFLRLAPA
-56 TQFTTKTWLYLEN
+56 K
-69 VTSVDEGV
+69 SVDEEV
-77 NSLRAQNNTMTV
+77 NSLRVQNDTMTI
-89 LMVVPPDCSM
+89 LMAVPPDCSM
-99 LYETNTYKT
+99 SYATHPYKT
-108 AVKYP
+108 IVEKP

-119 FSRSSNGDNTFL
+119 FSRDSNLSDLFT
-131 LAYRDT
+131 LAYRGT
-137 YTKST
+137 FTKST
-142 VNISSAYDRVSIRNS
+142 VNVSSAYDNVSIIDSNS
-157 NGSLLETNQLT
+157 SLLTTTQLT
-168 KIISSSEVSSS
+168 KIISSSEVSSY
-179 TFIDAS
+179 TFNEAS
-185 SYSIVSSF
+185 SYSIVTSATI
-193 NLTRESS
+193 TRESS
-200 DKFVS
+200 DEYVS

-215 TLTNTSA
+215 TLTDTSA
-222 TSVKFNNTVTY
+222 VFASIVTY

-242 IYREKFNP
+242 IHNVNFTPRYAN
-250 LHSAAEAVGILNRN
+250 AGAVGILNRN
-264 ITSQSYWATYNT
+264 ITSQSDWATHNT
-276 SVYYTN
+276 AVYYTS

-294 GNVYYGDIYGRGASL
+294 GNVYYGDIYGKGNQL
-309 SLDNYTALSIPSII
+309 YPDHNYSTLGIPAII

-348 SSNETSTRETYI
+348 SSNEASTHETYI

-386 SLSSFTKSASSIRTS
+386 SVSKYSTATYSTRASSVNIY
-401 DVSIRVIDNYYEVT
+401 VVDNYEYVT
-415 RTTLDVDAAI
+415 TSALGIDAAVSFKEFRTI
-425 TFQEYVALYD
+425 YD

-443 VKTSVSETGNIYT
+443 VKTSTFRNTYT
-456 GNKSTSQSFN
+456 YSGKTSTSQSFN
-466 SISSSSEINKKAIA
+466 SISSSSTIDKTVAAIV
-480 ISSTYTGSMY
+480 SSYTGSMY
-490 ASVYNTEVS
+490 ASAYNDGVS

-511 RSTTSTQAYS
+511 MASTSSVAYS
-521 NLSTESCEVTS
+521 NTSTESCEVTS
-532 YINMDGYSYYT
+532 YINMNGYSYYT

-549 AGLNRYG
+549 AGSDSYG
-556 DQLLYTSWVQSA
+556 YQYLYTSWVQSA
-568 INYSS
+568 INESS
-573 TYEYRNSLS
+573 TYESRDALS
-582 QSIVKRVYK
+582 QSIVKIVYK

-623 ITYVSSYANSSANIP
+623 ITYVSSYANSSVNIP
-638 EEYFSTYCT
+638 EEYFSTYCA

-663 DDTSS
+663 TNGD
-668 NPSYIFNVTVTSIG
+668 SYNFNVKVTSIG

-694 TSSSRLNTLDYGGTT
+694 TSSSRLNTIDYGGTT

-733 LYDYSVSSMFSYDD
+733 LYDYSVSSMFSFDD

-768 DTRQDYNSYSATK
+768 DTAQDYNSYSATK

-799 ISRTYASSYS
+799 ISRTYTSSYS

-849 SPSDLVTSSL
+849 SPSDLATSSL

>member
-1 MADITY
+1 MAEITY
-7 YASINNPSYNF
+7 YASINDPSYNF

-31 SSSVVSVSLKNND
+31 TTSTVSVSLKNND

-49 SNANEYT
+49 NNSTRCDTSSSSMTFLRLAPA
-56 TQFTTKTWLYLEN
+56 K
-69 VTSVDEGV
+69 SVDEEV
-77 NSLRAQNNTMTV
+77 NSLRVQNDTMTI
-89 LMVVPPDCSM
+89 LMAVPPDCSM
-99 LYETNTYKT
+99 SYATNNYKT
-108 AVKYP
+108 IVNKP
-113 FSPARK
+113 FSPARR
-119 FSRSSNGDNTFL
+119 FSRDSNGDNLYL
-131 LAYRDT
+131 LAYRGT
-137 YTKST
+137 FTKST
-142 VNISSAYDRVSIRNS
+142 VNVSSAYDNVSIIDSNS
-157 NGSLLETNQLT
+157 SLLTTTQLT
-168 KIISSSEVSSS
+168 KIISSSEVSSY
-179 TFIDAS
+179 TFNEAS
-185 SYSIVSSF
+185 SYSIVTSATI
-193 NLTRESS
+193 TRESS
-200 DKFVS
+200 DEYVS

-215 TLTNTSA
+215 TLTGTSA
-222 TSVKFNNTVTY
+222 VFASIVTY

-242 IYREKFNP
+242 IRGVNFTPRY
-250 LHSAAEAVGILNRN
+250 AGAGAVGILNRN
-264 ITSQSYWATYNT
+264 ITSQSDWATYNT
-276 SVYYTN
+276 AVYYTN

-294 GNVYYGDIYGRGASL
+294 GNVYYGDIYGKGNQL
-309 SLDNYTALSIPSII
+309 YPDYNYSTLGIPSII

-348 SSNETSTRETYI
+348 SSNEASTRETYI

-368 DPVNGK
+368 DSVNGK

-386 SLSSFTKSASSIRTS
+386 SVSKYSTAAYSTRTS
-401 DVSIRVIDNYYEVT
+401 SVNIYVVDNYEYVT
-415 RTTLDVDAAI
+415 TSTLGIDAAI
-425 TFQEYVALYD
+425 SFKEYGTIYD

-443 VKTSVSETGNIYT
+443 VKTSTFRNTYT
-456 GNKSTSQSFN
+456 YSGKTSTSQSFN
-466 SISSSSEINKKAIA
+466 SISSSSEIDKTVAAIV
-480 ISSTYTGSMY
+480 SSYTGSMY
-490 ASVYNTEVS
+490 ASAYNDGVS

-511 RSTTSTQAYS
+511 MSTSTSVAYS
-521 NLSTESCEVTS
+521 NTSTESCEVTS
-532 YINMDGYSYYT
+532 YINMNGYSYYT

-549 AGLNRYG
+549 AGSDSYG
-556 DQLLYTSWVQSA
+556 YQYLYTSWVQSA
-568 INYSS
+568 INESS
-573 TYEYRNSLS
+573 TYESRDALS
-582 QSIVKRVYK
+582 QSIVKIVYK

-612 YRYTSKTSGST
+612 YRYTSKTGGST
-623 ITYVSSYANSSANIP
+623 ITYVSSYANSSVNIP
-638 EEYFSTYCT
+638 EEYFSTYCA

-663 DDTSS
+663 DGDYY
-668 NPSYIFNVTVTSIG
+668 NFNVKVTSIG

-688 YVDSSS
+688 SVNSSS
-694 TSSSRLNTLDYGGTT
+694 TSSSRLNTIDYGGTT

-733 LYDYSVSSMFSYDD
+733 LYDYSVSSMFSFND
-747 TYIKSL
+747 TYIQSL
-753 STYTTRLATSYTQPL
+753 STYTTRLATSYTQSL
-768 DTRQDYNSYSATK
+768 DTREDYNSYSATK

-799 ISRTYASSYS
+799 ISRTYTSSYS
-809 VSNTVVY
+809 VSNTIVY

-824 ISSRAELYDTSS
+824 ISSRASLYDTSS
-836 EQDIATVSRTFIS
+836 EQDVSTVSRTFIS
-849 SPSDLVTSSL
+849 SPSDLTTSSL

-956 VVSVTQSVT
+956 IVSVTQSVT

>member
-1 MADITY
+1 MANITY
-7 YASINNPSYNF
+7 YASINDPSYNF

-31 SSSVVSVSLKNND
+31 TTSTVSVSLKNND

-49 SNANEYT
+49 NNSTRCDTSSSSMSFLRLAPA
-56 TQFTTKTWLYLEN
+56 K
-69 VTSVDEGV
+69 SVDEEV
-77 NSLRAQNNTMTV
+77 NSLRVQNDTMTI
-89 LMVVPPDCSM
+89 LMAVPPDCSM
-99 LYETNTYKT
+99 SYATHNYKT
-108 AVKYP
+108 IVEKH
-113 FSPARK
+113 FSPARR
-119 FSRSSNGDNTFL
+119 FSRDSNGDNLYL
-131 LAYRDT
+131 LAYRGT
-137 YTKST
+137 FTKST
-142 VNISSAYDRVSIRNS
+142 VNVSSAYDNVSINDS
-157 NGSLLETNQLT
+157 NGSLLTTTQLT
-168 KIISSSEVSSS
+168 KIISSSEVSSY
-179 TFIDAS
+179 TFNEAS
-185 SYSIVSSF
+185 SYSVVTSATI
-193 NLTRESS
+193 TRESS
-200 DKFVS
+200 DEYVS

-215 TLTNTSA
+215 TLTGTSA
-222 TSVKFNNTVTY
+222 EFASIATY

-242 IYREKFNP
+242 IHGVNFTPRY
-250 LHSAAEAVGILNRN
+250 AGAGAVGILNRN
-264 ITSQSYWATYNT
+264 ITSQSDWATYNT
-276 SVYYTN
+276 AVYYTN

-294 GNVYYGDIYGRGASL
+294 GNVYYGDIYGKGNQL
-309 SLDNYTALSIPSII
+309 YPDYNYSTLGVPSII
-323 TSVANKVKVG
+323 TRVDNKVKVG

-348 SSNETSTRETYI
+348 SSNEASTRETYI

-368 DPVNGK
+368 DPVNGE

-386 SLSSFTKSASSIRTS
+386 SLSKYSTATYSTRTS
-401 DVSIRVIDNYYEVT
+401 YVNIYVVDNYEYVT
-415 RTTLDVDAAI
+415 TSTLGIDAAVS
-425 TFQEYVALYD
+425 FKEYRTIYD

-443 VKTSVSETGNIYT
+443 VKTSTFRNTYT
-456 GNKSTSQSFN
+456 YSGKTSTSQSFN
-466 SISSSSEINKKAIA
+466 SISSSSEIDKTVAAIV
-480 ISSTYTGSMY
+480 SSYTGSMY
-490 ASVYNTEVS
+490 ASAYNDGVS

-511 RSTTSTQAYS
+511 MSSTSSVAYS
-521 NLSTESCEVTS
+521 NTSTESCEVTS
-532 YINMDGYSYYT
+532 YINMNGYSYYT

-549 AGLNRYG
+549 AGSDSYG
-556 DQLLYTSWVQSA
+556 YQYLYTSWVQSA
-568 INYSS
+568 INESS
-573 TYEYRNSLS
+573 TYEYRNGLS
-582 QSIVKRVYK
+582 QSIVKEVYK

-623 ITYVSSYANSSANIP
+623 ITYVSSYANSSANKP
-638 EEYFSTYCT
+638 EDYFSTYYT
-647 TYKDITSS
+647 TYRDITRN

-663 DDTSS
+663 NGD
-668 NPSYIFNVTVTSIG
+668 SYNFNVKVTSIG
-682 TSSGTE
+682 TSSDTE

-720 WINVGNTNFTENY
+720 WINVGNINFTENY
-733 LYDYSVSSMFSYDD
+733 LYDYSVSSMFSFDD

-768 DTRQDYNSYSATK
+768 DTAQDYNSYSATR

-788 STGDRFIDRVE
+788 SNGDRFIDRVE
-799 ISRTYASSYS
+799 ISRTYTSSYS

-849 SPSDLVTSSL
+849 SPSDLITSSL

-956 VVSVTQSVT
+956 IVSVTQSVT

>member
-7 YASINNPSYNF
+7 YASINDPSYNF

-26 TAIST
+26 TAVST
-31 SSSVVSVSLKNND
+31 TTSTVSVSLKNND

-49 SNANEYT
+49 NNSTRCDTSSSSMSFLRLAPA
-56 TQFTTKTWLYLEN
+56 
-69 VTSVDEGV
+69 TSVDEEV
-77 NSLRAQNNTMTV
+77 NSLRVQNSTMTI
-89 LMVVPPDCSM
+89 LLAVPPDCSM
-99 LYETNTYKT
+99 SYETHNYKT
-108 AVKYP
+108 LVEKR
-113 FSPARK
+113 FSPARR
-119 FSRSSNGDNTFL
+119 FSRYSSDDDLYF
-131 LAYRDT
+131 LAYRNT

-142 VNISSAYDRVSIRNS
+142 VNISSAYDNVSIIDS
-157 NGSLLETNQLT
+157 NGSLLTTTQLT
-168 KIISSSEVSSS
+168 KILSSSEVSSY
-179 TFIDAS
+179 TFNDNS
-185 SYSIVSSF
+185 SYSIVT
-193 NLTRESS
+193 NINITRESS
-200 DKFVS
+200 DKYVS
-205 KTYVDKTWYG
+205 NTYVDKTWYG
-215 TLTNTSA
+215 TLSKTSA
-222 TSVKFNNTVTY
+222 VFVSNITY

-242 IYREKFNP
+242 IHRVNFTPRY
-250 LHSAAEAVGILNRN
+250 ADAGAVGVLNRN
-264 ITSQSYWATYNT
+264 ITSQSDWATYNT
-276 SVYYTN
+276 AVYYTN

-294 GNVYYGDIYGRGASL
+294 GNVYYGDIYGKGNQL
-309 SLDNYTALSIPSII
+309 YPDYNYSTLGVPAII
-323 TSVANKVKVG
+323 TSVGNKVKVG

-340 NTLSTRSS
+340 NTLSTRTS
-348 SSNETSTRETYI
+348 SSNTYATSETYV

-368 DPVNGK
+368 DPVNGE

-386 SLSSFTKSASSIRTS
+386 SLSKYSTGAYSTRASSVSVYAVDHYEELTS
-401 DVSIRVIDNYYEVT
+401 S
-415 RTTLDVDAAI
+415 TLSVDAVI
-425 TFQEYVALYD
+425 SFVEYRTVYD
-435 NKCSFSSS
+435 NKCSFASS
-443 VKTSVSETGNIYT
+443 VMSSTFRNTRTYSGKT
-456 GNKSTSQSFN
+456 STSQSFN
-466 SISSSSEINKKAIA
+466 SISSSSELNKTAIA
-480 ISSTYTGSMY
+480 IVSTYTGSMY
-490 ASVYNTEVS
+490 ASAYNDGVS

-511 RSTTSTQAYS
+511 MSSTSSTYYA
-521 NLSTESCEVTS
+521 NTATESCEVTS

-549 AGLNRYG
+549 AGIDSYG
-556 DQLLYTSWVQSA
+556 YQHLYTSWVQSA
-568 INYSS
+568 INKSS
-573 TYEYRNSLS
+573 TDEYRNGLS

-598 STTVSQESLLSSTV
+598 STTISQESILSSTV

-623 ITYVSSYANSSANIP
+623 ITNVSSYANSSANKP
-638 EEYFSTYCT
+638 EEYFSTYYT
-647 TYKDITSS
+647 TYRDITRN

-663 DDTSS
+663 DGNYYS
-668 NPSYIFNVTVTSIG
+668 FNVTVTSVG
-682 TSSGTE
+682 SSSGTE

-694 TSSSRLNTLDYGGTT
+694 TSSSRLNTIDYGGTT

-733 LYDYSVSSMFSYDD
+733 LYDYSVSSMFSFDD

-799 ISRTYASSYS
+799 ISRTYTSSYS

-849 SPSDLVTSSL
+849 SPSDLTTSSL

>member
-1 MADITY
+1 MANITY
-7 YASINNPSYNF
+7 YASINDPSYNF

-26 TAIST
+26 TAVSTTTSTASISLVNNDIMYVTNNSTRCDTFST
-31 SSSVVSVSLKNND
+31 SMTFLRLAPAK
-44 VLYVT
+44 
-49 SNANEYT
+49 
-56 TQFTTKTWLYLEN
+56 
-69 VTSVDEGV
+69 SVDEEV
-77 NSLRAQNNTMTV
+77 NSLRVQNDKMTI
-89 LMVVPPDCSM
+89 LMAVPPDCSM
-99 LYETNTYKT
+99 SYETHNYKT
-108 AVKYP
+108 IVEKP
-113 FSPARK
+113 FSPARR
-119 FSRSSNGDNTFL
+119 FSRDSNLSDLFT

-142 VNISSAYDRVSIRNS
+142 VNISSAYDNVSIIDS
-157 NGSLLETNQLT
+157 NGSLLTTTQLT
-168 KIISSSEVSSS
+168 KIISSSEVSSY
-179 TFIDAS
+179 TFNDAS
-185 SYSIVSSF
+185 SYSIVTSTTI
-193 NLTRESS
+193 TRESS
-200 DKFVS
+200 DEYVS
-205 KTYVDKTWYG
+205 TTYVDKTWYG

-222 TSVKFNNTVTY
+222 VFVSNVTY

-242 IYREKFNP
+242 IYKVNFTPRY
-250 LHSAAEAVGILNRN
+250 AGAGAVGILNRN
-264 ITSQSYWATYNT
+264 ITSQSDWATYNT
-276 SVYYTN
+276 AVYYTN

-294 GNVYYGDIYGRGASL
+294 GNVYYGNIYGKGNQL
-309 SLDNYTALSIPSII
+309 YPDYNYSTLGVPSII
-323 TSVANKVKVG
+323 TSVGNKVKVG

-340 NTLSTRSS
+340 NTFSTRSS
-348 SSNETSTRETYI
+348 SSNTFSTRETYI

-368 DPVNGK
+368 DPVNDE
-374 GGSFFMSTYTWV
+374 GGSFFMSTYSWV
-386 SLSSFTKSASSIRTS
+386 SLSSYSTATYSTRTS
-401 DVSIRVIDNYYEVT
+401 SVSIYVVDNYEYLT
-415 RTTLDVDAAI
+415 SSTLGIDAAI
-425 TFQEYVALYD
+425 SFKEYRTIYD
-435 NKCSFSSS
+435 NKCSFSPSA
-443 VKTSVSETGNIYT
+443 KTSTFRNTYSYSGKT
-456 GNKSTSQSFN
+456 STSQSFN
-466 SISSSSEINKKAIA
+466 SISSSSKIDKTVAAIV
-480 ISSTYTGSMY
+480 SSYTGSMY
-490 ASVYNTEVS
+490 ASAYNDGVS

-511 RSTTSTQAYS
+511 MSVSTSVAYS
-521 NLSTESCEVTS
+521 NTSTESCEVTS
-532 YINMDGYSYYT
+532 YINIDGYSYYT

-549 AGLNRYG
+549 AGPDSYG
-556 DQLLYTSWVQSA
+556 YQHLYTSWVQSA
-568 INYSS
+568 INESS
-573 TYEYRNSLS
+573 TYESRDALS

-612 YRYTSKTSGST
+612 YRYTTKTSGST
-623 ITYVSSYANSSANIP
+623 ITHVGSYTNSSVNIP
-638 EEYFSTYCT
+638 EEYFSTHCA
-647 TYKDITSS
+647 TYRDITRSY
-655 WTYEGPDK
+655 TYEGPDK
-663 DDTSS
+663 DG
-668 NPSYIFNVTVTSIG
+668 NYYNFNVTVTSII

-694 TSSSRLNTLDYGGTT
+694 TSSSRLNTIDYGGTT

-733 LYDYSVSSMFSYDD
+733 SYDYSVSSMFSFDD

-768 DTRQDYNSYSATK
+768 DTAQDYNSYSVTR

-799 ISRTYASSYS
+799 ISRTYTSSYS
-809 VSNTVVY
+809 VSNTVAY

-849 SPSDLVTSSL
+849 SPSDLTTSSL

-896 TFNTYSFYNS
+896 TFNTMSFYNS

>member
-7 YASINNPSYNF
+7 YASINDPSYNF

-26 TAIST
+26 TAVST
-31 SSSVVSVSLKNND
+31 TTSTVSVSLKNND

-49 SNANEYT
+49 NNSTRCDTSSSSMTFLRLAPA
-56 TQFTTKTWLYLEN
+56 
-69 VTSVDEGV
+69 TSVDEEV
-77 NSLRAQNNTMTV
+77 NSLRVQNDTMTI
-89 LMVVPPDCSM
+89 LMAVPPAYSM
-99 LYETNTYKT
+99 SYATHNYKT
-108 AVKYP
+108 IVNKP
-113 FSPARK
+113 FSPARR
-119 FSRSSNGDNTFL
+119 FSRDSNGDNLYL
-131 LAYRDT
+131 LAYRGT
-137 YTKST
+137 FTKST
-142 VNISSAYDRVSIRNS
+142 VNVSSAYDNVSIIDS
-157 NGSLLETNQLT
+157 NGSLLTTTQLT
-168 KIISSSEVSSS
+168 KIISSSEVSSY
-179 TFIDAS
+179 TFNEAS
-185 SYSIVSSF
+185 SYSIVTSVT
-193 NLTRESS
+193 LTRESS
-200 DKFVS
+200 DEYVS

-215 TLTNTSA
+215 TLTDTSA
-222 TSVKFNNTVTY
+222 VFASIVTY

-242 IYREKFNP
+242 IHGVNFTPRY
-250 LHSAAEAVGILNRN
+250 AGAGAVGVLNRN
-264 ITSQSYWATYNT
+264 ITSQSDWATYNT
-276 SVYYTN
+276 AVYYTN

-294 GNVYYGDIYGRGASL
+294 GNVYYGDIYGKGNQL
-309 SLDNYTALSIPSII
+309 HPDYNYTALGIPSII

-348 SSNETSTRETYI
+348 SSNEASTRETYI

-386 SLSSFTKSASSIRTS
+386 SLSKYSTAAYSTRTS
-401 DVSIRVIDNYYEVT
+401 SVNIYVVDNYEYVT
-415 RTTLDVDAAI
+415 TSTLGIDAAI
-425 TFQEYVALYD
+425 SFKEYGTIYD

-443 VKTSVSETGNIYT
+443 VKTSTFRNTYT
-456 GNKSTSQSFN
+456 YSGKTSTSQSFN
-466 SISSSSEINKKAIA
+466 SISSSSEIDKTVAAIV
-480 ISSTYTGSMY
+480 SSYTGSMY
-490 ASVYNTEVS
+490 ASAYNDGVS

-511 RSTTSTQAYS
+511 MSSTSSVAYS
-521 NLSTESCEVTS
+521 NTSIESCEVTS
-532 YINMDGYSYYT
+532 YINMNGYSYYT

-549 AGLNRYG
+549 AGQDSYG
-556 DQLLYTSWVQSA
+556 YQYLYTSWVQSA
-568 INYSS
+568 INESS
-573 TYEYRNSLS
+573 TYESRDALS
-582 QSIVKRVYK
+582 QSIVKIVYK

-612 YRYTSKTSGST
+612 YRYTSKTGGST
-623 ITYVSSYANSSANIP
+623 ITYVSSYANSSVNIP
-638 EEYFSTYCT
+638 EEYFSTYCA
-647 TYKDITSS
+647 TYKDTTSS

-663 DDTSS
+663 
-668 NPSYIFNVTVTSIG
+668 NGNSYNFNVKVTSIG
-682 TSSGTE
+682 TSSGTG

-694 TSSSRLNTLDYGGTT
+694 TSSSRLNTIDYGGTT

-733 LYDYSVSSMFSYDD
+733 LYDYSVSSMFSFND
-747 TYIKSL
+747 TYIQSL
-753 STYTTRLATSYTQPL
+753 STYTTRLATSYTQSL
-768 DTRQDYNSYSATK
+768 DTAQDYNSYSATK

-799 ISRTYASSYS
+799 ISRTYTSSYS

-816 YNGSTLDT
+816 YNDSTLDT
-824 ISSRAELYDTSS
+824 ISSRASLYDTSS
-836 EQDIATVSRTFIS
+836 EQDVSTVSRTFIS
-849 SPSDLVTSSL
+849 SPSDLATSSL

-925 EDWYNPVSWT
+925 EGWYNPVSWA

>member
-7 YASINNPSYNF
+7 YASINDPSYNF

-26 TAIST
+26 TAVST
-31 SSSVVSVSLKNND
+31 TTSTISVSLKNND
-44 VLYVT
+44 VLYDANY
-49 SNANEYT
+49 SNRYDMSASSMTFISLN
-56 TQFTTKTWLYLEN
+56 N
-69 VTSVDEGV
+69 ATSVDEEV
-77 NSLRAQNNTMTV
+77 NSLRVQNDTMTI
-89 LMVVPPDCSM
+89 LMAVPPDYSM
-99 LYETNTYKT
+99 SYETHAYKT
-108 AVKYP
+108 AVKNP

-119 FSRSSNGDNTFL
+119 FSRDSNGDNSFL
-131 LAYRDT
+131 LAYRNT
-137 YTKST
+137 YTKSA
-142 VNISSAYDRVSIRNS
+142 VNISSAYDNVSINDS
-157 NGSLLETNQLT
+157 NGSLLTTTQLT

-179 TFIDAS
+179 TFNDAS
-185 SYSIVSSF
+185 SYSIDGYF
-193 NLTRESS
+193 ILTRESS

-222 TSVKFNNTVTY
+222 TMGQFECSATY
-233 RAQDDGLYT
+233 SAQDDGLYT
-242 IYREKFNP
+242 IYNEQFKPRFN
-250 LHSAAEAVGILNRN
+250 AAEAVGILNRN
-264 ITSQSYWATYNT
+264 ITNQSSWATYNT
-276 SVYYTN
+276 YNYYTN

-294 GNVYYGDIYGRGASL
+294 GNVYYGDIYGKGAHL
-309 SLDNYTALSIPSII
+309 LPDVYTTFSIPAII
-323 TSVANKVKVG
+323 TGVANKVKVG

-340 NTLSTRSS
+340 NTLSTRTS
-348 SSNETSTRETYI
+348 SSNTYATSETYV

-368 DPVNGK
+368 DPVNGE

-386 SLSSFTKSASSIRTS
+386 SLSKYSTGAYSTRASSVSVYAIDHYEELTS
-401 DVSIRVIDNYYEVT
+401 S
-415 RTTLDVDAAI
+415 TLGIDAAI
-425 TFQEYVALYD
+425 SFVEYRTIYD
-435 NKCSFSSS
+435 NKCSFSPS
-443 VKTSVSETGNIYT
+443 VMTSTYRNARTYSGKT
-456 GNKSTSQSFN
+456 STSQSFN
-466 SISSSSEINKKAIA
+466 SISSSSELNKTAIA
-480 ISSTYTGSMY
+480 IVSTYTGSMY
-490 ASVYNTEVS
+490 ASAYNDGVS

-511 RSTTSTQAYS
+511 MSSTSSISYANT
-521 NLSTESCEVTS
+521 STESCEVTS
-532 YINMDGYSYYT
+532 YINRDGYSYYT

-549 AGLNRYG
+549 AGIDSYG
-556 DQLLYTSWVQSA
+556 YQYLYTSWIQSA
-568 INYSS
+568 INESS
-573 TYEYRNSLS
+573 TYEYRNGLS

-623 ITYVSSYANSSANIP
+623 ITHVSSYTNSSANIP
-638 EEYFSTYCT
+638 EEHFSTYCT

-663 DDTSS
+663 D
-668 NPSYIFNVTVTSIG
+668 SYYGSYSFNVTVTSVG
-682 TSSGTE
+682 SYSGTE
-688 YVDSSS
+688 YVGSSS
-694 TSSSRLNTLDYGGTT
+694 TSSSRLNTIDYGGTT

-733 LYDYSVSSMFSYDD
+733 LYDYSVSSMFSFND

-768 DTRQDYNSYSATK
+768 DTRQDYNSYSATR

-799 ISRTYASSYS
+799 ISRTYTSSYS

-836 EQDIATVSRTFIS
+836 EQDVSTVSRTFIS
-849 SPSDLVTSSL
+849 SPSDLTTSSL

>member
-7 YASINNPSYNF
+7 YASINDPSYNF

-26 TAIST
+26 TAVST
-31 SSSVVSVSLKNND
+31 TTSTISVSLKNND

-49 SNANEYT
+49 NNSTRCDTMASSMT
-56 TQFTTKTWLYLEN
+56 FLRLAPA
-69 VTSVDEGV
+69 TSVDEEV
-77 NSLRAQNNTMTV
+77 NSLRVQNDTMTI
-89 LMVVPPDCSM
+89 LMAVPPDCSM
-99 LYETNTYKT
+99 SYETHNYKT
-108 AVKYP
+108 IVNKP
-113 FSPARK
+113 FSPARR
-119 FSRSSNGDNTFL
+119 FSRDSNGDNLFL

-137 YTKST
+137 HTKST
-142 VNISSAYDRVSIRNS
+142 VNVSSAYDNVSIIDS
-157 NGSLLETNQLT
+157 NGSLLTTTQLT
-168 KIISSSEVSSS
+168 KIISSSEVSSY
-179 TFIDAS
+179 TFNDAS
-185 SYSIVSSF
+185 SYSIVTSTTI
-193 NLTRESS
+193 TRESS
-200 DKFVS
+200 DEYVS

-215 TLTNTSA
+215 TLTGTSA
-222 TSVKFNNTVTY
+222 VFASNVTY

-242 IYREKFNP
+242 IHGVNFTPRY
-250 LHSAAEAVGILNRN
+250 AGAGAVGVLNRN
-264 ITSQSYWATYNT
+264 ITSQSDWATYNT
-276 SVYYTN
+276 AVYYTN

-294 GNVYYGDIYGRGASL
+294 GNVYYGNIYGKGNQL
-309 SLDNYTALSIPSII
+309 YPDYNYSTLGVPSII
-323 TSVANKVKVG
+323 TRVDNKVKVG

-368 DPVNGK
+368 DPVNGE
-374 GGSFFMSTYTWV
+374 GGSFFMSTYTWA
-386 SLSSFTKSASSIRTS
+386 SLSSYSTATYSTRTS
-401 DVSIRVIDNYYEVT
+401 SVNIYVVDNYEYVT
-415 RTTLDVDAAI
+415 TSTLGIDAAI
-425 TFQEYVALYD
+425 SFKEYRTIYD
-435 NKCSFSSS
+435 NKCSFSPS
-443 VKTSVSETGNIYT
+443 VKTSTFRNTYSYSGKT
-456 GNKSTSQSFN
+456 STSQSFN
-466 SISSSSEINKKAIA
+466 SISSSSKIDKTVAAIV
-480 ISSTYTGSMY
+480 STYTGSMY
-490 ASVYNTEVS
+490 ASAYNDGVS

-511 RSTTSTQAYS
+511 MSASTSVAYS
-521 NLSTESCEVTS
+521 NMSIESCEVTS
-532 YINMDGYSYYT
+532 YINMNGYSYYT

-549 AGLNRYG
+549 AGQDSYG
-556 DQLLYTSWVQSA
+556 YQYLYTSWIQSA
-568 INYSS
+568 INESS
-573 TYEYRNSLS
+573 TYEYRDALS
-582 QSIVKRVYK
+582 QSIVKKVYK

-612 YRYTSKTSGST
+612 YRYTSKTGGST
-623 ITYVSSYANSSANIP
+623 ITYVSSYANSSVNIP

-663 DDTSS
+663 DGDYY
-668 NPSYIFNVTVTSIG
+668 NFNVKVTSIG

-688 YVDSSS
+688 SVDSAS
-694 TSSSRLNTLDYGGTT
+694 TSSSRLNTIDYGGTT

-733 LYDYSVSSMFSYDD
+733 LYDYSISSIFSFDD

-753 STYTTRLATSYTQPL
+753 SIYTTRLATSYTYSL

-799 ISRTYASSYS
+799 ISRTYTSSYS
-809 VSNTVVY
+809 VSNTIVY

-824 ISSRAELYDTSS
+824 ISSRASLYDTSS
-836 EQDIATVSRTFIS
+836 EQDISTVSRTFIS
-849 SPSDLVTSSL
+849 SPSDLATSSL

-941 ATSTGVTETVVTNSG
+941 ATSTGATETVVTNSG

>member
-7 YASINNPSYNF
+7 YASINDPSYNF

-31 SSSVVSVSLKNND
+31 TTSTVSVSLKNND

-49 SNANEYT
+49 NNSTRCDTMASSMT
-56 TQFTTKTWLYLEN
+56 FLRLAPAK
-69 VTSVDEGV
+69 SVDEEV
-77 NSLRAQNNTMTV
+77 NSLRVQNDTMTI
-89 LMVVPPDCSM
+89 LMAVPPDCSM
-99 LYETNTYKT
+99 SYATHNYKT
-108 AVKYP
+108 IVEKP
-113 FSPARK
+113 FSPARR
-119 FSRSSNGDNTFL
+119 FSRDSNGDNLYL
-131 LAYRDT
+131 LAYRGT
-137 YTKST
+137 FTKST
-142 VNISSAYDRVSIRNS
+142 VNVSSAYDNVSIIDSNS
-157 NGSLLETNQLT
+157 SLLTTTQLT
-168 KIISSSEVSSS
+168 KIISSSEVSSY
-179 TFIDAS
+179 TFNEAS
-185 SYSIVSSF
+185 SYSIVTYATI
-193 NLTRESS
+193 TRESS
-200 DKFVS
+200 DEYVS

-215 TLTNTSA
+215 TLTGTSA
-222 TSVKFNNTVTY
+222 VFVSNVTY

-242 IYREKFNP
+242 IRGVNFTPRY
-250 LHSAAEAVGILNRN
+250 AGAGAVGVLNRN
-264 ITSQSYWATYNT
+264 ITSQSDWATYNT
-276 SVYYTN
+276 AVYYTN

-294 GNVYYGDIYGRGASL
+294 GNVYYGDIYGKGNQL
-309 SLDNYTALSIPSII
+309 YPDHNYSTLGIPSII

-348 SSNETSTRETYI
+348 SSNEASTRETYI

-368 DPVNGK
+368 DPVNGE

-386 SLSSFTKSASSIRTS
+386 SVSKYSTATYSTRTS
-401 DVSIRVIDNYYEVT
+401 SVNIYVVDNYEYVT
-415 RTTLDVDAAI
+415 TSALGIDAAVS
-425 TFQEYVALYD
+425 FKEYGTIYD

-443 VKTSVSETGNIYT
+443 VKTSTFRNTYT
-456 GNKSTSQSFN
+456 YSGKTSTSQSFN
-466 SISSSSEINKKAIA
+466 SISSSSTIDKTVAAIV
-480 ISSTYTGSMY
+480 SSYTGSMY
-490 ASVYNTEVS
+490 ASAYNDGVS

-511 RSTTSTQAYS
+511 MSASTSIAYS
-521 NLSTESCEVTS
+521 NTSTESCEVTS
-532 YINMDGYSYYT
+532 YINMNGYSYYT

-549 AGLNRYG
+549 AGSDSYG
-556 DQLLYTSWVQSA
+556 YQYLYTSWVQSA
-568 INYSS
+568 INESS
-573 TYEYRNSLS
+573 TYEYRDALS
-582 QSIVKRVYK
+582 QSIVKIVYK

-623 ITYVSSYANSSANIP
+623 ITYVSSYANSSVNIP
-638 EEYFSTYCT
+638 EEYFSTYCA
-647 TYKDITSS
+647 TYRDITSS

-663 DDTSS
+663 NGD
-668 NPSYIFNVTVTSIG
+668 SYNFNVKVTSIG
-682 TSSGTE
+682 TSSDTE

-733 LYDYSVSSMFSYDD
+733 LYDYSVSSMFSFDD

-768 DTRQDYNSYSATK
+768 DTAQDYNSYSATR

-788 STGDRFIDRVE
+788 SNGDRFIDRVE
-799 ISRTYASSYS
+799 ISRTYTSSYS

-849 SPSDLVTSSL
+849 SPSDLITSSL

>member
-7 YASINNPSYNF
+7 YASINDPSYNF

-26 TAIST
+26 TAVST
-31 SSSVVSVSLKNND
+31 TTSTVSVSLKNND

-49 SNANEYT
+49 NNSARCDT
-56 TQFTTKTWLYLEN
+56 SSSSMTFLRLAPA
-69 VTSVDEGV
+69 TSVDEEV
-77 NSLRAQNNTMTV
+77 NSLRVQNDTMTI
-89 LMVVPPDCSM
+89 LMAVPPDCSM
-99 LYETNTYKT
+99 SYATHNYKT
-108 AVKYP
+108 IVNKP
-113 FSPARK
+113 FSPARR
-119 FSRSSNGDNTFL
+119 FSRDSNGDNLYL
-131 LAYRDT
+131 LAYRGT
-137 YTKST
+137 FTKST
-142 VNISSAYDRVSIRNS
+142 VNVSSAYDNVSIIDSNS
-157 NGSLLETNQLT
+157 SLLTTTQLT
-168 KIISSSEVSSS
+168 KILSSSEVSSY
-179 TFIDAS
+179 TFNDAS
-185 SYSIVSSF
+185 SYSIVTSTTI
-193 NLTRESS
+193 TRESS
-200 DKFVS
+200 DQYVS

-215 TLTNTSA
+215 TLTGTSA
-222 TSVKFNNTVTY
+222 VFASNVTY

-242 IYREKFNP
+242 IHGVNFTPRYAN
-250 LHSAAEAVGILNRN
+250 AGAVGILNRN
-264 ITSQSYWATYNT
+264 ITSQSDWATYNT
-276 SVYYTN
+276 AVYYTN

-294 GNVYYGDIYGRGASL
+294 GNVYYGDIYGKGNQL
-309 SLDNYTALSIPSII
+309 HPDYNYSTLGIPSII

-340 NTLSTRSS
+340 STLSTRSS
-348 SSNETSTRETYI
+348 SSNEASTRETYI

-368 DPVNGK
+368 DPANGK

-386 SLSSFTKSASSIRTS
+386 SLSKYSTAAYSTRTS
-401 DVSIRVIDNYYEVT
+401 SVNIYVVDNYEYVT
-415 RTTLDVDAAI
+415 TSTLGIDAAI
-425 TFQEYVALYD
+425 SFKEYGTIYD

-443 VKTSVSETGNIYT
+443 VKTSTFRNTYT
-456 GNKSTSQSFN
+456 YSGKTSTSQSFN
-466 SISSSSEINKKAIA
+466 SISSSSEIDKTVAAIV
-480 ISSTYTGSMY
+480 SSYTGSMY
-490 ASVYNTEVS
+490 ASAYNDGVS

-511 RSTTSTQAYS
+511 MSASTSIAYS
-521 NLSTESCEVTS
+521 NTSTESCEVTS
-532 YINMDGYSYYT
+532 YINMNGYSYYT

-549 AGLNRYG
+549 AGSDKYG
-556 DQLLYTSWVQSA
+556 YQYLYTSWVQSA
-568 INYSS
+568 INESS
-573 TYEYRNSLS
+573 TYEYRDALS
-582 QSIVKRVYK
+582 QSIVKIVYK

-598 STTVSQESLLSSTV
+598 STTVSQESLISSTV

-623 ITYVSSYANSSANIP
+623 ITHVSSYSNSSVNIP
-638 EEYFSTYCT
+638 EEYFSTYCA

-663 DDTSS
+663 TNGD
-668 NPSYIFNVTVTSIG
+668 SYNFNVTVTSIG

-688 YVDSSS
+688 SVDSAS
-694 TSSSRLNTLDYGGTT
+694 TSSSRLNTIDYGGTT

-733 LYDYSVSSMFSYDD
+733 LYDYSVSSMFSFND
-747 TYIKSL
+747 TYIQSL
-753 STYTTRLATSYTQPL
+753 STYTTRLATSYTQSL

-799 ISRTYASSYS
+799 ISRTYTSSYS
-809 VSNTVVY
+809 VSNTIVY

-849 SPSDLVTSSL
+849 SPSDLTTSSL
-859 VINSTTETAGRGS
+859 VINSTTETTARGS

-935 ETALSI
+935 ETVLSI
-941 ATSTGVTETVVTNSG
+941 ATSTGATETVVTNSG
-956 VVSVTQSVT
+956 VVSITQSISFTPTYSDVNGIYVTQ
-965 YTPVYSTVDGVYVT
+965 
-979 A
+979 